1 MKIKASGSITLK
13 NLTEPFTVL
22 LSNEMQQFSTDSNRK
37 VTSAQSYY
45 TDIIVYQGSTK
56 RTDFI
61 IGNVPSANGITV
73 TKSSARITF
82 AVGSGATI
90 SADAGTFTIPITL
103 DGKTVN
109 KIFSWSCGKQGVS
122 GTSAKS
128 VDIIANSQIFK
139 STDGGQTFSPETI
152 KLTPTFQGGISFS
165 KWQYSIDGGVTWK
178 DVVSGNNGLYISS
191 SILTINKTSNLYTDT
206 TTSITF
212 KCISNNTSYYDT
224 LTVIKLYD
232 VTDIEIGGRNLILNG
247 KGDKKAGFFKYF
259 NTVTDEYAEF
269 TLKSKKTY
277 VNINIEPGFLLGCR
291 EYTVGE
297 KVTWSYDI
305 MYTAWN
311 FPTGTNRNE
320 FWMGQ
325 RYTTI
330 QSGQTGTGVY
340 RTVTR
345 HTLPEVGV
353 NGCKL
358 NEWYHVEK
366 TLTIPEPA
374 SSNVGEVASIQFY
387 NSSADT
393 EAGFTARLKNVKL
406 EKGNIATDWTPAPED
421 VDSQIQSLVKTTTE
435 TSSVVNK
442 LNQSITNKVWQ
453 SDITNSVNNYDN
465 STGKAIRDRL
475 TKTETSLS
483 GVTSTVS
490 DMKTTLDKKAD
501 GSTVQSLTN
510 RVSKAEQDVNGFK
523 QTVESTYTKKTDF
536 DNLEIGGRNLAR
548 KGILQRNRATSCVYD
563 DSSKTYTIVSP
574 ANKTSNYYDLTIP
587 ASSNIKIPYGKG
599 AIISFEVYSP
609 KAVDIWMDVNNTV
622 ESGTAWNGNDN
633 DINRKN
639 SSSSIPQNTWT
650 RYWNYCENNSSKNTN
665 KVDIIINNSFG
676 ITSFPEPVIW
686 KIRNF
691 KVELGN
697 KPTDWT
703 PAPEDVDA
711 SIKFVS
717 DYSKTSFEQ
726 LSNKFLWL
734 VDGKSSSTS
743 LTLTD
748 SFVSAITKQF
758 IIKSPDGSATI
769 ITGGKIQTKSIT
781 SDMLSSSAIKSKN
794 YMAGTY
800 VEGAGY
806 SVLGT
811 FLDLDNGMIHTPS
824 FYTDSSGNSFMSG
837 TVHANAGWF
846 GTDEHNWF
854 LGTTTISN
862 IMNDSGALT
871 DGDYSYLK
879 ATDNTAIIAGDWYFM
894 SQNSTMGLHSGLSTL
909 NNGNFVKN
917 PVDGKYYDF
926 GIVEP
931 DMSKDAKDYNKKFL
945 YIRRADSTQT
955 HPQDWEYLFRVDYD
969 GKIWYKGKL
978 IAGEG
983 GMFLSTTGG
992 TITGDLTVNGKLIAT
1007 ASSADKLL
1015 RALTIN
1021 GKSFTGA
1028 SAVDV
1033 GTIGIAYGGTGATSA
1048 SGARANLGVIGTKNA
1063 NGFYGLTRPDGNDSD
1078 WIRTT
1083 SNGIIPY
1090 QSGSYSSLGTS
1101 SWRFSKAYIDTIY
1114 GSLSGTATKAM
1125 QDGSGNVIADTYLR
1139 KDFDTVGQ
1147 NVIFSSSVNIDDL
1160 TTGTLLVNGN
1170 ARFINGL
1177 KGNLVG
1183 DVTGN
1188 LSGTSAYTEKL
1199 KTARKIGNA
1208 SFDGSKDISLNDIG
1222 ASASGHTHNYL
1233 PLSGGVIAGD
1243 IGVNGYIRG
1252 EYNSAY
1258 PTNHGILLGHGNQD
1272 YMNFYEWGGLFQF
1285 YKSRSGTDT
1294 LLGKIT
1300 ENGWEG
1306 NVRGNLSGVAS
1317 QATKLQNA
1325 RNVTIGNSKKSFD
1338 GTADITFSLSDIGA
1352 SASGHTHN
1360 YAGSSSAGGNANA
1373 ALKLATA
1380 RTVSS
1385 NNGDFALSFNYDG
1398 SSNST
1403 AFLSYY
1409 SCTVICGNKNNYPFH
1424 RFAKIDKLAGS
1435 YADKASTFLITQD
1448 YIYGGWGIVTIRLRT
1463 NSSTQASDVEV
1474 KWIARYNLAADFV
1487 QVGIDTTNGATYA
1500 DAFIK
1505 LTGTYGSLVVRNLAS
1520 GGRGSTSRTWSL
1532 INSKEVDN
1540 TTTSDA
1546 LTSTECY
1553 INISTAGTK
1562 LHNKAY
1568 TKTVTASDGATVSY
1582 ANSAGT
1588 VNNVKDSGNS
1598 TATTFSYSKS
1608 SLNYNDYTWL
1618 AGWNGYE
1625 LRAVNKSQ
1633 FATSEHNHNITSLTD
1648 YGIHIYDAKTTRTK
1662 NTFLAAPNGSD
1673 GVANFRKIEI
1683 ADLPSHTHNYVSQI
1697 KLADISYSTSNNIIT
1712 ITRDNLITAIGT
1724 GETSES
1730 SPSAIGLITKA
1741 EREKL
1746 ASITVSDIGTV
1757 GANSVKGT
1765 APIGVSIV
1773 KGVATINHGASG
1785 VTSGIYGADSTN
1797 YFRIPKLTV
1806 NSMGHVT
1813 EATYYDITGANLVS
1827 RIGSN
1832 VVQNATNAVK
1842 ATQDKNGNVISDTY
1856 MRKDVTEINQN
1867 FTFNNS
1873 VNIDDLTSGS
1883 LLVTGVSRF
1892 INGIKGDLTGNVI
1905 GNLTG
1910 NVTGSLKG
1918 NADTS
1923 TVATKANLLANLYSS
1938 RPTSANIQ
1946 VTGSGGL
1953 ATFKATSS
1961 MSEGKPKTDGHILHF
1976 YWDNT
1981 LGWDSQLF
1989 IANNNSP
1996 ELQIRGM
2003 KAGSWADSPWKTIL
2017 DSANYTSYTV
2027 KKDGTGAAGTWNI
2040 NINGNASTSDKWKTA
2055 RTITIGS
2062 SAKTLDGSSNVLW
2075 SLSDIGAASSSHTH
2089 GLLNSDFGII
2099 LEDTAEDSGW
2109 SMLND
2114 SYNGFLLKS
2123 IRTQRNSPDWI
2134 LNGYASGI
2142 VFGGA
2147 DTKGVISTKYNFPS
2161 IKFAGGNGTKPVW
2174 WINLTGT
2181 TETIYNLDNMPG
2193 NSATATKLKTA
2204 RKIGNVLFDGSADI
2218 TLSQIGASAIG
2229 HTHNY
2234 LPLSGGTLTGDLN
2247 FSSGDSITWNSG
2259 SWFQRIKTVDDS
2271 TANTPVFILQQSG
2284 NSGSTWTDLL
2294 TVKDNGQ
2301 IVANTFVGSLSG
2313 NATSATTANSA
2324 TKATQDGAG
2333 NVITSKYV
2341 TIDTAQ
2347 TISGAKTFSKEL
2359 VISNT
2364 TASTSKTTGAL
2375 KVKGGIATEGQMS
2388 ANKVMVGGCTLEMD
2402 EYGALNFVFS

>member
-128 VDIIANSQIFK
+128 VDIIANNQIFK
-139 STDGGQTFSPETI
+139 STDGGQTFSPDTI

-191 SILTINKTSNLYTDT
+191 GILTINKTSNLYTDT

-232 VTDIEIGGRNLILNG
+232 VTDIKIGGRNLALGTSCEYSTPFTDFNG
-247 KGDKKAGFFKYF
+247 KVNICIF
-259 NTVTDEYAEF
+259 NTKVLTKGLSVGDTVIFKIVYRYNDIVPVKDKTVHIGLQGSGNVTNWGAGGFIGGNMLSGITGSNEGVYTNQFVITEDHLKNEY
-269 TLKSKKTY
+269 
-277 VNINIEPGFLLGCR
+277 
-291 EYTVGE
+291 
-297 KVTWSYDI
+297 
-305 MYTAWN
+305 WN
-311 FPTGTNRNE
+311 VSIRHD
-320 FWMGQ
+320 
-325 RYTTI
+325 YI
-330 QSGQTGTGVY
+330 QSGSVQY
-340 RTVTR
+340 
-345 HTLPEVGV
+345 
-353 NGCKL
+353 KL
-358 NEWYHVEK
+358 FKV
-366 TLTIPEPA
+366 
-374 SSNVGEVASIQFY
+374 
-387 NSSADT
+387 
-393 EAGFTARLKNVKL
+393 

-435 TSSVVNK
+435 TSLVVNK

-465 STGKAIRDRL
+465 STGKVIRDRL

-483 GVTSTVS
+483 GISSTVS

-510 RVSKAEQDVNGFK
+510 RVSKTEQDVNGFK
-523 QTVESTYTKKTDF
+523 QTVESTYSTKSET
-536 DNLEIGGRNLAR
+536 E
-548 KGILQRNRATSCVYD
+548 S
-563 DSSKTYTIVSP
+563 
-574 ANKTSNYYDLTIP
+574 
-587 ASSNIKIPYGKG
+587 
-599 AIISFEVYSP
+599 
-609 KAVDIWMDVNNTV
+609 VNNY
-622 ESGTAWNGNDN
+622 A
-633 DINRKN
+633 
-639 SSSSIPQNTWT
+639 
-650 RYWNYCENNSSKNTN
+650 
-665 KVDIIINNSFG
+665 
-676 ITSFPEPVIW
+676 
-686 KIRNF
+686 
-691 KVELGN
+691 
-697 KPTDWT
+697 
-703 PAPEDVDA
+703 
-711 SIKFVS
+711 
-717 DYSKTSFEQ
+717 KTSFEQ
-726 LSNKFLWL
+726 LSDKFSWL
-734 VDGKSSSTS
+734 VDGTSSSTS

-748 SFVSAITKQF
+748 SLISAITNQF
-758 IIKSPDGSATI
+758 VIKSPDGSSTI
-769 ITGGKIQTKSIT
+769 IEGGKIKTGAIT
-781 SDMLSSSAIKSKN
+781 TNMLSSSTIKSKN
-794 YMAGTY
+794 YKEGTY
-800 VEGAGY
+800 VDGAGY

-811 FLDLDNGMIHTPS
+811 FLDLDNGMIHTPG
-824 FYTDSSGNSFMSG
+824 FYTDVVGNAFLAG

-846 GTDEHNWF
+846 GTEDHNWF
-854 LGTTTISN
+854 LGATTITN
-862 IMNDSGALT
+862 IMNDSGALI
-871 DGDYSYLK
+871 DSDYSYLR
-879 ATDNTAIIAGDWYFM
+879 ATDNAAIITGDWYLM
-894 SQNSTMGLHSGLSTL
+894 AQNSDIGLRSGLSTL
-909 NNGNFVKN
+909 NGGNFVKN

-945 YIRRADSTQT
+945 YIRRADSSQT

-992 TITGDLTVNGKLIAT
+992 TITGDLTVNGKLTAT

-1021 GKSFTGA
+1021 GKSFTGS
-1028 SAVDV
+1028 SAVNV
-1033 GTIGIAYGGTGATSA
+1033 GTIGIAYGGTGATSS
-1048 SGARANLGVIGTKNA
+1048 SGARVNLGVIGTKNT
-1063 NGFYGLTRPDGNDSD
+1063 NGFYGLTHPDGNDSD

-1114 GSLSGTATKAM
+1114 GSLNGTATKAM

-1147 NVIFSSSVNIDDL
+1147 NVIFNSSVDIDDL
-1160 TTGTLLVNGN
+1160 TAGTLLVNGN

-1188 LSGTSAYTEKL
+1188 LSGTSAYAEKL
-1199 KTARKIGNA
+1199 KTVRKIGNA
-1208 SFDGSKDISLNDIG
+1208 SFDGSKDISLSDIG
-1222 ASASGHTHNYL
+1222 ASALGHTHNYL
-1233 PLSGGVIAGD
+1233 PLSGGVITGD
-1243 IGVNGYIRG
+1243 LGVDGYIRG

-1633 FATSEHNHNITSLTD
+1633 FATSGHNHNIISLTD
-1648 YGIHIYDAKTTRTK
+1648 YETHVYDAKTTRTK

-1673 GVANFRKIEI
+1673 GVASFRKIEI
-1683 ADLPSHTHNYVSQI
+1683 ADLPSHTHNYASQI
-1697 KLADISYSTSNNIIT
+1697 KLADVSYSVSNNIIT
-1712 ITRDNLITAIGT
+1712 ITKDNLITAIGT
-1724 GETSES
+1724 GATSEA
-1730 SPSAIGLITKA
+1730 SPTAIGLMTKA

-1757 GANSVKGT
+1757 GANSIKGT
-1765 APIGVSIV
+1765 APIGVSV
-1773 KGVATINHGASG
+1773 ANGVATISHGASG
-1785 VTSGIYGADSTN
+1785 VTSGAYGADSTN
-1797 YFRIPKLTV
+1797 YFRIPKLIV

-1813 EATYYDITGANLVS
+1813 GATYYDITGANLVS

-1832 VVQNATNAVK
+1832 AIQNATNAVK

-1883 LLVTGVSRF
+1883 LLVTGSAKFV
-1892 INGIKGDLTGNVI
+1892 NGLKGNLTGDVV
-1905 GNLTG
+1905 GNITG

-1918 NADTS
+1918 NADTA
-1923 TVATKANLLANLYSS
+1923 TVATKANLLANLYSG
-1938 RPTSANIQ
+1938 RPTTANLIA
-1946 VTGSGGL
+1946 TGSGGL
-1953 ATFKATSS
+1953 TTFKATSS
-1961 MSEGKPKTDGHILHF
+1961 MTEGKPKTDGHILHF

-1981 LGWDSQLF
+1981 GGWDSQLF
-1989 IANNNSP
+1989 ISNNSSP
-1996 ELQIRGM
+1996 ELQIRSM
-2003 KAGSWADSPWKTIL
+2003 DAGSWGSWKTVL
-2017 DSANYTSYTV
+2017 DSVNYTSYTV
-2027 KKDGTGAAGTWNI
+2027 KKDGTGASGTWGI

-2089 GLLNSDFGII
+2089 GLLNSDFGVI
-2099 LEDTAEDSGW
+2099 LEDTTEDSGW

-2123 IRTQRNSPDWI
+2123 IRVQRNSPDWI
-2134 LNGYASGI
+2134 LDNYSAGI

-2161 IKFAGGNGTKPVW
+2161 IKFAGGNGMKPVW

-2271 TANTPVFILQQSG
+2271 TNNTPVFILQQSG

>member
-61 IGNVPSANGITV
+61 IGNIPFANGITV
-73 TKSSARITF
+73 TKSSTRITF
-82 AVGSGATI
+82 AVASGTTI
-90 SADAGTFTIPITL
+90 STDAGTFIIPITL
-103 DGKTVN
+103 NGKTVN
-109 KIFSWSCGKQGVS
+109 KIFSWSCGKQGVT

-128 VDIIANSQIFK
+128 VDIIANNQIFK
-139 STDGGQTFSPETI
+139 STDGGQTFSPDTI

-191 SILTINKTSNLYTDT
+191 GILTINKTSNLYTDT

-232 VTDIEIGGRNLILNG
+232 VTDIKIGGRNLALGTSCEYSTPFTDFNG
-247 KGDKKAGFFKYF
+247 KVNICIF
-259 NTVTDEYAEF
+259 NTKVLTKGLSVGDTIICKIVYKYNNIVPVKDKTVSISLQGSGNVTGYGAGSFIGGRMLSGITGSNEGIYTKQLVITEDHLKNEYWN
-269 TLKSKKTY
+269 
-277 VNINIEPGFLLGCR
+277 VNIR
-291 EYTVGE
+291 HDY
-297 KVTWSYDI
+297 
-305 MYTAWN
+305 
-311 FPTGTNRNE
+311 
-320 FWMGQ
+320 
-325 RYTTI
+325 I
-330 QSGQTGTGVY
+330 QSGSAQY
-340 RTVTR
+340 
-345 HTLPEVGV
+345 
-353 NGCKL
+353 KL
-358 NEWYHVEK
+358 FKV
-366 TLTIPEPA
+366 
-374 SSNVGEVASIQFY
+374 
-387 NSSADT
+387 
-393 EAGFTARLKNVKL
+393 

-421 VDSQIQSLVKTTTE
+421 MDSQIQSLVKTTTE
-435 TSSVVNK
+435 TSLVVNK

-465 STGKAIRDRL
+465 STGKVIRDRL

-483 GVTSTVS
+483 GISSTVS

-510 RVSKAEQDVNGFK
+510 RVSKTEQDVNGFK
-523 QTVESTYTKKTDF
+523 QTVESTYSTKSET
-536 DNLEIGGRNLAR
+536 E
-548 KGILQRNRATSCVYD
+548 S
-563 DSSKTYTIVSP
+563 
-574 ANKTSNYYDLTIP
+574 
-587 ASSNIKIPYGKG
+587 
-599 AIISFEVYSP
+599 
-609 KAVDIWMDVNNTV
+609 VNNY
-622 ESGTAWNGNDN
+622 A
-633 DINRKN
+633 
-639 SSSSIPQNTWT
+639 
-650 RYWNYCENNSSKNTN
+650 
-665 KVDIIINNSFG
+665 
-676 ITSFPEPVIW
+676 
-686 KIRNF
+686 
-691 KVELGN
+691 
-697 KPTDWT
+697 
-703 PAPEDVDA
+703 
-711 SIKFVS
+711 
-717 DYSKTSFEQ
+717 KTSFEQ
-726 LSNKFLWL
+726 LSDKFSWL
-734 VDGKSSSTS
+734 VDGTSSSTS

-748 SFVSAITKQF
+748 SLISAITKQF
-758 IIKSPDGSATI
+758 IIKSPNGSSTI
-769 ITGGKIQTKSIT
+769 ITGGKIQTNSIT

-794 YMAGTY
+794 YMTGTY

-992 TITGDLTVNGKLIAT
+992 TITGDLTVNGKLTAT

-1021 GKSFTGA
+1021 GKSFTGS
-1028 SAVDV
+1028 SAVNV

-1101 SWRFSKAYIDTIY
+1101 FWRFSKAYIDTIY

-1147 NVIFSSSVNIDDL
+1147 NVIFSSSVDIDDL
-1160 TTGTLLVNGN
+1160 TAGTLLVNGN

-1188 LSGTSAYTEKL
+1188 LSGTSAYAEKL
-1199 KTARKIGNA
+1199 KTVRRIGNA
-1208 SFDGSKDISLNDIG
+1208 SFDGSKDISLSDIG
-1222 ASASGHTHNYL
+1222 ASALGHTHNYL
-1233 PLSGGVIAGD
+1233 PLSGGVITGD

-1285 YKSRSGTDT
+1285 YKSQSGSDT

-1306 NVRGNLSGVAS
+1306 NVKGNLSGVAS
-1317 QATKLQNA
+1317 QANKLQNA
-1325 RNVTIGNSKKSFD
+1325 RNITIGNSKKSFD

-1360 YAGSSSAGGNANA
+1360 YAGSSSSGGAANSA
-1373 ALKLATA
+1373 IKLATA
-1380 RTVSS
+1380 RTVST
-1385 NNGDFALSFNYDG
+1385 NNGDFNLNFNYDG
-1398 SSNST
+1398 SANST
-1403 AFLSYY
+1403 AYLSYY
-1409 SCTVICGNKNNYPFH
+1409 SCIVSCGNKNNYPFH
-1424 RFAKIDKLAGS
+1424 RFAKIDTF
-1435 YADKASTFLITQD
+1435 ASPYSDRTGTFLITQD
-1448 YIYGGWGIVTIRLRT
+1448 YQGGGWGIVTIRLRT
-1463 NSSTQASDVEV
+1463 NSSTIASDVEV
-1474 KWIARYNLAADFV
+1474 KWLVRYNLPVDFV
-1487 QVGIDTTNGATYA
+1487 QVAIDATAGATYA
-1500 DAFIK
+1500 DAFVKI
-1505 LTGTYGSLVVRNLAS
+1505 GNAYGSLIVRNLAS
-1520 GGRGSTSRTWSL
+1520 GSRGTIFRTWSL
-1532 INSKEVDN
+1532 LNSIEVDN
-1540 TTTSDA
+1540 TTETDA
-1546 LTSTECY
+1546 LTSKECY
-1553 INISTAGTK
+1553 VNISTAGTK

-1568 TKTVTASDGATVSY
+1568 TKIVIPSDGATVSY

-1608 SLNYNDYTWL
+1608 GLNYNDYTWL

-1633 FATSEHNHNITSLTD
+1633 FATSGHNHNITSLTD
-1648 YGIHIYDAKTTRTK
+1648 YGTHIYDAKTTRTK

-1673 GVANFRKIEI
+1673 GVASFRKIEI
-1683 ADLPSHTHNYVSQI
+1683 ADLPSHTHNYASQI
-1697 KLADISYSTSNNIIT
+1697 KLADISYSVSNNIIT
-1712 ITRDNLITAIGT
+1712 ITKDNLITAIGT
-1724 GETSES
+1724 GATSES
-1730 SPSAIGLITKA
+1730 SPTAIGLMTEA

-1757 GANSVKGT
+1757 GANSIKGT
-1765 APIGVSIV
+1765 APIGVSIA
-1773 KGVATINHGASG
+1773 KGVATISHGVSG
-1785 VTSGIYGADSTN
+1785 VTSGTYGADSTN

-1813 EATYYDITGANLVS
+1813 GATYYDITGANLVS

-1832 VVQNATNAVK
+1832 TVQNATNAVK

-1873 VNIDDLTSGS
+1873 VNIDDLASGS

-1976 YWDNT
+1976 YWDGTN
-1981 LGWDSQLF
+1981 GWDSQLF
-1989 IANNNSP
+1989 IARNGSP

-2003 KAGSWADSPWKTIL
+2003 NSGSWGTWKTIL

-2027 KKDGTGAAGTWNI
+2027 KKDGTGASGTWGI
-2040 NINGNASTSDKWKTA
+2040 NIDGNASTSDKWKTA

-2089 GLLNSDFGII
+2089 GLLNSDFGVI
-2099 LEDTAEDSGW
+2099 LEDTTEDSGW

-2134 LNGYASGI
+2134 LDNYASGI

-2181 TETIYNLDNMPG
+2181 TGTIYNLDNMPG
-2193 NSATATKLKTA
+2193 NSATATKLKAA

-2313 NATSATTANSA
+2313 NATSATTATSA

-2375 KVKGGIATEGQMS
+2375 KAKGGIATEGQMS
-2388 ANKVMVGGCTLEMD
+2388 ANKVMVGDGCTLEMD

>member
-128 VDIIANSQIFK
+128 VDIIANNQIFK
-139 STDGGQTFSPETI
+139 STDGGQTFSPDTI

-232 VTDIEIGGRNLILNG
+232 VTDIEVGGRNLLLMSSLQPAIYYVDGSGTTTSETFKGCMVRKFTNMWSGVKISFDKLVTNRGVVRPGDVLTYSIYAKTDDSATINVLMFNRSVDNTAGQGTIRGDQDRITLNTEWKLCAVTFTVTEEMLSSDKGITFFGYEIATKLTSG
-247 KGDKKAGFFKYF
+247 KGVYF
-259 NTVTDEYAEF
+259 
-269 TLKSKKTY
+269 SC
-277 VNINIEPGFLLGCR
+277 P
-291 EYTVGE
+291 
-297 KVTWSYDI
+297 
-305 MYTAWN
+305 
-311 FPTGTNRNE
+311 
-320 FWMGQ
+320 
-325 RYTTI
+325 
-330 QSGQTGTGVY
+330 
-340 RTVTR
+340 
-345 HTLPEVGV
+345 
-353 NGCKL
+353 
-358 NEWYHVEK
+358 
-366 TLTIPEPA
+366 
-374 SSNVGEVASIQFY
+374 
-387 NSSADT
+387 
-393 EAGFTARLKNVKL
+393 KL

-483 GVTSTVS
+483 GITSTVS

-523 QTVESTYTKKTDF
+523 QTVESTYTKKADF
-536 DNLEIGGRNLAR
+536 DSLEIGGRNLAR
-548 KGILQRNRATSCVYD
+548 KGILQRNQATSCVYD

-574 ANKTSNYYDLTIP
+574 ANKKSNYYDLIIP
-587 ASSNIKIPYGKG
+587 VSANIKIPYGKG

-622 ESGTAWNGNDN
+622 ESGVAWNGNDN
-633 DINRKN
+633 DVNRKN

-650 RYWNYCENNSSKNTN
+650 RYWNYCENNSSRNTD
-665 KVDIIINNSFG
+665 KVDLIINNCFG
-676 ITSFPEPVIW
+676 ITSLSEPITW

-691 KVELGN
+691 KIELGS

-703 PAPEDVDA
+703 PAPEDVDE
-711 SIKFVS
+711 SIKSVS

-748 SFVSAITKQF
+748 SLVSAIAKQF
-758 IIKSPDGSATI
+758 IIKSPDGSSTI

-894 SQNSTMGLHSGLSTL
+894 SQNPTMGLRSGLSTL

-969 GKIWYKGKL
+969 GKIWYKGNL

-992 TITGDLTVNGKLIAT
+992 TITGDLTVNGKLTAT

-1147 NVIFSSSVNIDDL
+1147 NVIFNSSVDIDDL
-1160 TTGTLLVNGN
+1160 TAGTLLVNGN

-1188 LSGTSAYTEKL
+1188 LSGTSAYAEKL
-1199 KTARKIGNA
+1199 KTVRRIGNA
-1208 SFDGSKDISLNDIG
+1208 SFDGSKDISLSDIG
-1222 ASASGHTHNYL
+1222 ASALGHTHNYL
-1233 PLSGGVIAGD
+1233 PLSGGVITGD

-1325 RNVTIGNSKKSFD
+1325 RNITVGNTKRSFD
-1338 GTADITFSLSDIGA
+1338 GTADIAFSLSDIGA

-1360 YAGSSSAGGNANA
+1360 YAGSSSAGGNAYA

-1380 RTVSS
+1380 RTVSA
-1385 NNGDFALSFNYDG
+1385 NTDFIMNFSFDG
-1398 SSNST
+1398 SKDVT
-1403 AFLSYY
+1403 AQLSYY
-1409 SCTVICGNKNNYPFH
+1409 NCSAYNGNKNNYPYH
-1424 RFAKIDKLAGS
+1424 RFARIDKLTGS
-1435 YADKASTFLITQD
+1435 FSDKASTFLITQD
-1448 YIYGGWGIVTIRLRT
+1448 YQGGGWGIVTIRLRT

-1474 KWIARYNLAADFV
+1474 KWIARYNLAVDFV
-1487 QVGIDTTNGATYA
+1487 QVGIDTTAGATYA

-1505 LTGTYGSLVVRNLAS
+1505 LAGTYNCSVVRNLAS
-1520 GGRGSTSRTWSL
+1520 GGRGSISRTWYL
-1532 INSKEVDN
+1532 INSQEVDN

-1546 LTSTECY
+1546 LTSKECY
-1553 INISTAGTK
+1553 VDIATAGTK

-1568 TKTVTASDGATVSY
+1568 TKTVTPSDSATVSY

-1588 VNNVKDSGNS
+1588 VNNVKDSGNN

-1608 SLNYNDYTWL
+1608 GLNYNDYTWL

-1648 YGIHIYDAKTTRTK
+1648 YGTHIYDAKTTRTK

-1757 GANSVKGT
+1757 GANSIKGT
-1765 APIGVSIV
+1765 APIGVSIA
-1773 KGVATINHGASG
+1773 KGVATINHGTSG
-1785 VTSGIYGADSTN
+1785 VTSGTYGADSTN

-1813 EATYYDITGANLVS
+1813 GATYYDITGANLVS

-1832 VVQNATNAVK
+1832 TVQNATNAVK

-1883 LLVTGVSRF
+1883 LLVTGSAKFV
-1892 INGIKGDLTGNVI
+1892 NGLKGNLTGDVV
-1905 GNLTG
+1905 GNITG

-1918 NADTS
+1918 NADTA
-1923 TVATKANLLANLYSS
+1923 TVATKANLLANLYSG
-1938 RPTSANIQ
+1938 RPTTANLIA
-1946 VTGSGGL
+1946 TGSGGL
-1953 ATFKATSS
+1953 TTFKATSS
-1961 MSEGKPKTDGHILHF
+1961 MTEGKPKTDGHILHF

-1981 LGWDSQLF
+1981 GGWDSQLF
-1989 IANNNSP
+1989 ISNNSSP
-1996 ELQIRGM
+1996 ELQIRSM
-2003 KAGSWADSPWKTIL
+2003 DAGSWGSWKTVL
-2017 DSANYTSYTV
+2017 DSVNYTSYTV
-2027 KKDGTGAAGTWNI
+2027 KKDGTGASGTWGI

-2089 GLLNSDFGII
+2089 GLLNSDFGVI

>member
-109 KIFSWSCGKQGVS
+109 KIFSWSCGKQGVT
-122 GTSAKS
+122 GTSAKT

-191 SILTINKTSNLYTDT
+191 GVLTINKTSNLYTDT

-232 VTDIEIGGRNLILNG
+232 VTDIEVGGRNLLLMSSLQPAIYYVDGSGTTTSETFKGCMVRKFTNMWSGVKISFDKLVTNRGVVRPGDVLTYSIYAKTDDNATINVLMFNRSVDNTVGQGTIRGDQNLIALNTEWKLCAVTFTVTEEMLSSDKGITFFGYEIATKLTSG
-247 KGDKKAGFFKYF
+247 KGVYF
-259 NTVTDEYAEF
+259 
-269 TLKSKKTY
+269 SC
-277 VNINIEPGFLLGCR
+277 P
-291 EYTVGE
+291 
-297 KVTWSYDI
+297 
-305 MYTAWN
+305 
-311 FPTGTNRNE
+311 
-320 FWMGQ
+320 
-325 RYTTI
+325 
-330 QSGQTGTGVY
+330 
-340 RTVTR
+340 
-345 HTLPEVGV
+345 
-353 NGCKL
+353 
-358 NEWYHVEK
+358 
-366 TLTIPEPA
+366 
-374 SSNVGEVASIQFY
+374 
-387 NSSADT
+387 
-393 EAGFTARLKNVKL
+393 KL

-483 GVTSTVS
+483 GVTSIVS

-510 RVSKAEQDVNGFK
+510 RVSKTEQDVSGFK
-523 QTVESTYTKKTDF
+523 QTVESTYTKKADF
-536 DNLEIGGRNLAR
+536 DSLEIGGRNLAR
-548 KGILQRNRATSCVYD
+548 KGILQRNQATSCVYD

-574 ANKTSNYYDLTIP
+574 ANKKSNYYDLIIP
-587 ASSNIKIPYGKG
+587 VSANIKIPYGKG

-676 ITSFPEPVIW
+676 ITSFSEPVTW

-711 SIKFVS
+711 SIKSVS

-748 SFVSAITKQF
+748 SLVSAITKQF
-758 IIKSPDGSATI
+758 IIKSPDGSSTI
-769 ITGGKIQTKSIT
+769 ITGGKIQTNSIT

-811 FLDLDNGMIHTPS
+811 LLDLDNGMIHTPS

-894 SQNSTMGLHSGLSTL
+894 AQNSTMGLHSGLSTL

-955 HPQDWEYLFRVDYD
+955 HPKDWEYLFRVDYD
-969 GKIWYKGKL
+969 GKIWYKGNL

-1090 QSGSYSSLGTS
+1090 QSGSYSSLGTP

-1147 NVIFSSSVNIDDL
+1147 NVIFSSSVDIDDL
-1160 TTGTLLVNGN
+1160 TAGTLLVNGN

-1233 PLSGGVIAGD
+1233 PLSGGVITGD
-1243 IGVNGYIRG
+1243 IRINGYITG
-1252 EYNSAY
+1252 EPNSAY
-1258 PTNHGILLGHGNQD
+1258 PTNHGILLGHNAQD

-1325 RNVTIGNSKKSFD
+1325 RNITIGNSKKSFD

-1380 RTVSS
+1380 RTVST
-1385 NNGDFALSFNYDG
+1385 NNGDFALGFNYDG

-1403 AFLSYY
+1403 AYLSYY

-1520 GGRGSTSRTWSL
+1520 GGRGSTGRTWSL
-1532 INSKEVDN
+1532 INSKEIDN

-1608 SLNYNDYTWL
+1608 NLNYNDYTWL

-1633 FATSEHNHNITSLTD
+1633 FATSGHNHNITSLTD
-1648 YGIHIYDAKTTRTK
+1648 YGTHIYDAKTIRTK

-1673 GVANFRKIEI
+1673 GVASFRKIEI
-1683 ADLPSHTHNYVSQI
+1683 ADLPSHTHNYASQI
-1697 KLADISYSTSNNIIT
+1697 KLADVSYSVSNNIIT
-1712 ITRDNLITAIGT
+1712 ITKDNLITAIGT

-1757 GANSVKGT
+1757 GANSIKGT
-1765 APIGVSIV
+1765 APIGVSIA
-1773 KGVATINHGASG
+1773 KGVATINHGTSG
-1785 VTSGIYGADSTN
+1785 VTSGTYGADSTN

-1813 EATYYDITGANLVS
+1813 GATYYDITGANLVS
-1827 RIGSN
+1827 RIGN
-1832 VVQNATNAVK
+1832 NAVQNATNAVK

-1883 LLVTGVSRF
+1883 LLVTGSAKFV
-1892 INGIKGDLTGNVI
+1892 NGLKGNLTGDVV
-1905 GNLTG
+1905 GNITG

-1918 NADTS
+1918 NADTA
-1923 TVATKANLLANLYSS
+1923 TVATKANLLANLYSG
-1938 RPTSANIQ
+1938 RPTTANLIA
-1946 VTGSGGL
+1946 TGSGGL
-1953 ATFKATSS
+1953 TTFKATSS
-1961 MSEGKPKTDGHILHF
+1961 MTEGKPKTDGHILHF

-1981 LGWDSQLF
+1981 GGWDSQLF
-1989 IANNNSP
+1989 ISNNSSP
-1996 ELQIRGM
+1996 ELQIRSM
-2003 KAGSWADSPWKTIL
+2003 DAGSWGSWKTVL
-2017 DSANYTSYTV
+2017 DSVNYTSYTV
-2027 KKDGTGAAGTWNI
+2027 KKDGTGASGTWGI

-2089 GLLNSDFGII
+2089 GLLNSDFGVI
-2099 LEDTAEDSGW
+2099 LEDTTEDSGW

-2123 IRTQRNSPDWI
+2123 IRVQRNSPDWI
-2134 LNGYASGI
+2134 LDNYSAGI

-2161 IKFAGGNGTKPVW
+2161 IKFAGGNGMKPVW

-2259 SWFQRIKTVDDS
+2259 SWFQRIKTVDDP

-2301 IVANTFVGSLSG
+2301 IIANTFVGSLSG
-2313 NATSATTANSA
+2313 NATSATTATSA

-2364 TASTSKTTGAL
+2364 TVSTSKTTGAL

-2388 ANKVMVGGCTLEMD
+2388 ANKVMVGDGCTLEMD
-2402 EYGALNFVFS
+2402 EYGALNFIFS

>member
-61 IGNVPSANGITV
+61 IGNIPSANGITV
-73 TKSSARITF
+73 TKSSTRITF
-82 AVGSGATI
+82 AVASGTTI
-90 SADAGTFTIPITL
+90 STDAGTFIIPITL
-103 DGKTVN
+103 NGKTVN
-109 KIFSWSCGKQGVS
+109 KIFSWSCGKQGVT

-128 VDIIANSQIFK
+128 VDIIANNQIFK
-139 STDGGQTFSPETI
+139 STDGGQTFSPDTI

-191 SILTINKTSNLYTDT
+191 GILTINKTSNLYTDT

-232 VTDIEIGGRNLILNG
+232 VTDIKIGGRNLALGTSCEYSTPFTDFNG
-247 KGDKKAGFFKYF
+247 KVNICIF
-259 NTVTDEYAEF
+259 NTKVLTKGLSVGDTIICKIVYKYNNIVPVKDKTVSISLQGSGNVTGYGAGSFIGGRMLSGITGSNEGVYTKQLVITEDHLKNEYWN
-269 TLKSKKTY
+269 
-277 VNINIEPGFLLGCR
+277 VNIR
-291 EYTVGE
+291 HDY
-297 KVTWSYDI
+297 
-305 MYTAWN
+305 
-311 FPTGTNRNE
+311 
-320 FWMGQ
+320 
-325 RYTTI
+325 I
-330 QSGQTGTGVY
+330 QSGSAQY
-340 RTVTR
+340 
-345 HTLPEVGV
+345 
-353 NGCKL
+353 KL
-358 NEWYHVEK
+358 FKV
-366 TLTIPEPA
+366 
-374 SSNVGEVASIQFY
+374 
-387 NSSADT
+387 
-393 EAGFTARLKNVKL
+393 

-421 VDSQIQSLVKTTTE
+421 MDSQIQSLVKTTTE
-435 TSSVVNK
+435 TSLVVNK

-465 STGKAIRDRL
+465 STGKVIRDRL

-483 GVTSTVS
+483 GISSTVS

-510 RVSKAEQDVNGFK
+510 RVSKTEQDVNGFK
-523 QTVESTYTKKTDF
+523 QTVESTYSTKSET
-536 DNLEIGGRNLAR
+536 E
-548 KGILQRNRATSCVYD
+548 S
-563 DSSKTYTIVSP
+563 
-574 ANKTSNYYDLTIP
+574 
-587 ASSNIKIPYGKG
+587 
-599 AIISFEVYSP
+599 
-609 KAVDIWMDVNNTV
+609 VNNY
-622 ESGTAWNGNDN
+622 A
-633 DINRKN
+633 
-639 SSSSIPQNTWT
+639 
-650 RYWNYCENNSSKNTN
+650 
-665 KVDIIINNSFG
+665 
-676 ITSFPEPVIW
+676 
-686 KIRNF
+686 
-691 KVELGN
+691 
-697 KPTDWT
+697 
-703 PAPEDVDA
+703 
-711 SIKFVS
+711 
-717 DYSKTSFEQ
+717 KTSFEQ
-726 LSNKFLWL
+726 LSDKFSWL
-734 VDGKSSSTS
+734 VDGTSSSTS

-748 SFVSAITKQF
+748 SLISAITKQF
-758 IIKSPDGSATI
+758 IIKSPNGSSTI
-769 ITGGKIQTKSIT
+769 ITGGKIQTNSIT

-794 YMAGTY
+794 YMTGTY

-992 TITGDLTVNGKLIAT
+992 TITGDLTVNGKLTAT

-1021 GKSFTGA
+1021 GKSFTGS
-1028 SAVDV
+1028 SAVNV
-1033 GTIGIAYGGTGATSA
+1033 GTIGIAYGGTGATSS
-1048 SGARANLGVIGTKNA
+1048 SGARVNLGVIGTKNT
-1063 NGFYGLTRPDGNDSD
+1063 NGFYGLTHPDGNDSD

-1114 GSLSGTATKAM
+1114 GSLNGTATKAM

-1147 NVIFSSSVNIDDL
+1147 NVIFNSSVDIDDL
-1160 TTGTLLVNGN
+1160 TAGTLLVNGN

-1208 SFDGSKDISLNDIG
+1208 SFDGSKDISLSDIG
-1222 ASASGHTHNYL
+1222 ASALGHTHNYL
-1233 PLSGGVIAGD
+1233 PLSGGVITGD
-1243 IGVNGYIRG
+1243 LGVDGYIRG
-1252 EYNSAY
+1252 EYNSSY
-1258 PTNHGILLGHGNQD
+1258 PTNHGILLGHVNQD
-1272 YMNFYEWGGLFQF
+1272 YMNFYELGGLFQF
-1285 YKSRSGTDT
+1285 YKSRSGIDT

-1306 NVRGNLSGVAS
+1306 NVKGNLSGVAS

-1325 RNVTIGNSKKSFD
+1325 RNITIGNSKKSFD
-1338 GTADITFSLSDIGA
+1338 GTTDITFSLSDIGA

-1360 YAGSSSAGGNANA
+1360 YAGSTSAGGNANA

-1380 RTVSS
+1380 RTVSA
-1385 NNGDFALSFNYDG
+1385 NADFAMSFSFDG
-1398 SSNST
+1398 SKDVT
-1403 AFLSYY
+1403 AQLSYY
-1409 SCTVICGNKNNYPFH
+1409 NCIAYNNNKNNYPYH
-1424 RFAKIDKLAGS
+1424 RFARIDKLAGS
-1435 YADKASTFLITQD
+1435 YSDKASTFLITQD
-1448 YIYGGWGIVTIRLRT
+1448 YQGGGWGIVTIRLRT

-1474 KWIARYNLAADFV
+1474 KWIARYNLAVDFV
-1487 QVGIDTTNGATYA
+1487 QVGIDTTAGATYA

-1505 LTGTYGSLVVRNLAS
+1505 LAGTYNNSVVRNLAS
-1520 GGRGSTSRTWSL
+1520 GGRGSTSRTWYL
-1532 INSKEVDN
+1532 INSREVDN

-1546 LTSTECY
+1546 LTSSECY
-1553 INISTAGTK
+1553 VDIATAGAK

-1588 VNNVKDSGNS
+1588 VNNVKDSGNN

-1608 SLNYNDYTWL
+1608 GLNYNDYTWL

-1633 FATSEHNHNITSLTD
+1633 FATSEHNHNITSLID
-1648 YGIHIYDAKTTRTK
+1648 YGTHIYDAKKTRAK

-1673 GVANFRKIEI
+1673 GVADFRKIEI

-1946 VTGSGGL
+1946 ATGSGGL
-1953 ATFKATSS
+1953 TTFKSTSS
-1961 MSEGKPKTDGHILHF
+1961 MSEGKPKEDGHILHF

-1981 LGWDSQLF
+1981 GGWDSQLF
-1989 IANNNSP
+1989 IACNGSP

-2003 KAGSWADSPWKTIL
+2003 NSGSWGTWKTIL

-2040 NINGNASTSDKWKTA
+2040 NINGNASTSDKWKIA

-2301 IVANTFVGSLSG
+2301 IVANTFIGSLSG

-2347 TISGAKTFSKEL
+2347 TISGAKTFSKEI

-2364 TASTSKTTGAL
+2364 TASTNKTTGAL
-2375 KVKGGIATEGQMS
+2375 KAKGGISTEGQMS
-2388 ANKVMVGGCTLEMD
+2388 ANKVMIGDECTLEMD
-2402 EYGALNFVFS
+2402 EYGALNFVFL

>member
-90 SADAGTFTIPITL
+90 SADTGTFTIPITL

-109 KIFSWSCGKQGVS
+109 KIFSWSCGKQGVT

-232 VTDIEIGGRNLILNG
+232 VTDIEVGGRNLLLMSSLQPAIYYVDGSGTTTSETFKGCMVRKFTNMWSGVKISFDKLVTNRGVVRPGDVLTYSIYAKTDDSATINVLMFNRSVDNTAGQGTIRGDQDRITLNTEWKLCAVTFTVTEEMLSSDKGITFFGYEIATKLTSG
-247 KGDKKAGFFKYF
+247 KGVYF
-259 NTVTDEYAEF
+259 
-269 TLKSKKTY
+269 SC
-277 VNINIEPGFLLGCR
+277 P
-291 EYTVGE
+291 
-297 KVTWSYDI
+297 
-305 MYTAWN
+305 
-311 FPTGTNRNE
+311 
-320 FWMGQ
+320 
-325 RYTTI
+325 
-330 QSGQTGTGVY
+330 
-340 RTVTR
+340 
-345 HTLPEVGV
+345 
-353 NGCKL
+353 
-358 NEWYHVEK
+358 
-366 TLTIPEPA
+366 
-374 SSNVGEVASIQFY
+374 
-387 NSSADT
+387 
-393 EAGFTARLKNVKL
+393 KL

-510 RVSKAEQDVNGFK
+510 RVSKTEQDVSGFK
-523 QTVESTYTKKTDF
+523 QTVESTYTKKADF
-536 DNLEIGGRNLAR
+536 DSLEIGGRNLAR
-548 KGILQRNRATSCVYD
+548 KGILQRNQATSCVYD

-574 ANKTSNYYDLTIP
+574 ANKKSNYYDLIIP
-587 ASSNIKIPYGKG
+587 VSANIKIPYGKG

-711 SIKFVS
+711 SIKSVS

-894 SQNSTMGLHSGLSTL
+894 AQNSTMGLHSGLSTL

-1033 GTIGIAYGGTGATSA
+1033 GTIGIAYGGTGATSS
-1048 SGARANLGVIGTKNA
+1048 SGARVNLGVIGTKNT

-1147 NVIFSSSVNIDDL
+1147 NVIFNGSVDIDDL
-1160 TTGTLLVNGN
+1160 TAGTLLVNGN

-1177 KGNLVG
+1177 KGNLTG

-1199 KTARKIGNA
+1199 KVARKIGNA

-1233 PLSGGVIAGD
+1233 PLSGGIITGD
-1243 IGVNGYIRG
+1243 LGVNGYIRG

-1285 YKSRSGTDT
+1285 YKSQSGTDT

-1325 RNVTIGNSKKSFD
+1325 RNITIGNSKKSFD

-1360 YAGSSSAGGNANA
+1360 YAGSSSAGGAANSA
-1373 ALKLATA
+1373 TKLATA
-1380 RTVSS
+1380 RTVYT
-1385 NNGDFALSFNYDG
+1385 NNGDFNLNFNYDG
-1398 SSNST
+1398 AVNSV
-1403 AFLSYY
+1403 ANLSYY
-1409 SCTVICGNKNNYPFH
+1409 SCTVNCRNKNNYPFH
-1424 RFAKIDKLAGS
+1424 RFAKIDKFAGS

-1448 YIYGGWGIVTIRLRT
+1448 YQGGGWGIVTIRLRT

-1474 KWIARYNLAADFV
+1474 KWIARYNLATDFV
-1487 QVGIDTTNGATYA
+1487 QVGIDTTAGATYA

-1520 GGRGSTSRTWSL
+1520 GGRGGTARTWSL

-1553 INISTAGTK
+1553 VNISTAGTK

-1568 TKTVTASDGATVSY
+1568 TKTVTGSDGATVSY

-1598 TATTFSYSKS
+1598 ATTTFSYSKS
-1608 SLNYNDYTWL
+1608 GLNYSEYTWL

-1633 FATSEHNHNITSLTD
+1633 FATSGHNHNITSLTD
-1648 YGIHIYDAKTTRTK
+1648 YGTHIYDAKTTRTK

-1673 GVANFRKIEI
+1673 GVASFRKIEI
-1683 ADLPSHTHNYVSQI
+1683 ADLPSHTHNYASQI
-1697 KLADISYSTSNNIIT
+1697 KLADVSYSVSNNIIT
-1712 ITRDNLITAIGT
+1712 ITKDNLITAIGT

-1730 SPSAIGLITKA
+1730 SPTAIGLMTKA

-1757 GANSVKGT
+1757 GANSIKGT
-1765 APIGVSIV
+1765 APIGVSIA
-1773 KGVATINHGASG
+1773 KGVATISHGVSG
-1785 VTSGIYGADSTN
+1785 VTSGAYGADSTN

-1813 EATYYDITGANLVS
+1813 GATYYDITGANLVS

-1832 VVQNATNAVK
+1832 AVQNATNAVK

-1883 LLVTGVSRF
+1883 LLVTGSAKFV
-1892 INGIKGDLTGNVI
+1892 NGLKGNLTGNVV
-1905 GNLTG
+1905 GNITG

-1923 TVATKANLLANLYSS
+1923 TVATKANLLANLYSG
-1938 RPTSANIQ
+1938 RPTTANLIA
-1946 VTGSGGL
+1946 TGSGGL
-1953 ATFKATSS
+1953 TTFKATSS
-1961 MSEGKPKTDGHILHF
+1961 MTEGKPKTDGHILHF

-1981 LGWDSQLF
+1981 GGWDSQLF
-1989 IANNNSP
+1989 ISNNSSP
-1996 ELQIRGM
+1996 ELQIRSM
-2003 KAGSWADSPWKTIL
+2003 DAGSWGSWKTVL
-2017 DSANYTSYTV
+2017 DSVNYTSYTV
-2027 KKDGTGAAGTWNI
+2027 KKDGTGASGTWGI

-2089 GLLNSDFGII
+2089 GLLNSDFGVI
-2099 LEDTAEDSGW
+2099 LEDTTEDSGW

-2123 IRTQRNSPDWI
+2123 IRVQRNSPDWI
-2134 LNGYASGI
+2134 LDNYSAGI

-2161 IKFAGGNGTKPVW
+2161 IKFAGGNGMKPVW

-2271 TANTPVFILQQSG
+2271 TDNTPVFILQQSG

>member
-128 VDIIANSQIFK
+128 VDIIANNQIFK
-139 STDGGQTFSPETI
+139 STDGGQTFSPDTI

-191 SILTINKTSNLYTDT
+191 GILTINKTSNLYTDT

-232 VTDIEIGGRNLILNG
+232 VTDIKIGGRNLALGTSCEYSTPFTDFNG
-247 KGDKKAGFFKYF
+247 KVNICIF
-259 NTVTDEYAEF
+259 NTKVLTKGLSVGDTVIFKIVYRYNDIVPVKDKTVHIGLQGSGNVTNWGAGGFIGGNMLSGITGSNEGVYTNQFVITEDHLKNEY
-269 TLKSKKTY
+269 
-277 VNINIEPGFLLGCR
+277 
-291 EYTVGE
+291 
-297 KVTWSYDI
+297 
-305 MYTAWN
+305 WN
-311 FPTGTNRNE
+311 VSIRHD
-320 FWMGQ
+320 
-325 RYTTI
+325 YI
-330 QSGQTGTGVY
+330 QSGSVQY
-340 RTVTR
+340 
-345 HTLPEVGV
+345 
-353 NGCKL
+353 KL
-358 NEWYHVEK
+358 FKV
-366 TLTIPEPA
+366 
-374 SSNVGEVASIQFY
+374 
-387 NSSADT
+387 
-393 EAGFTARLKNVKL
+393 

-435 TSSVVNK
+435 TSLVVNK

-465 STGKAIRDRL
+465 STGKVIRDRL

-483 GVTSTVS
+483 GISSTVS

-510 RVSKAEQDVNGFK
+510 RVSKTEQDVNGFK
-523 QTVESTYTKKTDF
+523 QTVESTYSTKSET
-536 DNLEIGGRNLAR
+536 E
-548 KGILQRNRATSCVYD
+548 S
-563 DSSKTYTIVSP
+563 
-574 ANKTSNYYDLTIP
+574 
-587 ASSNIKIPYGKG
+587 
-599 AIISFEVYSP
+599 
-609 KAVDIWMDVNNTV
+609 VNNY
-622 ESGTAWNGNDN
+622 A
-633 DINRKN
+633 
-639 SSSSIPQNTWT
+639 
-650 RYWNYCENNSSKNTN
+650 
-665 KVDIIINNSFG
+665 
-676 ITSFPEPVIW
+676 
-686 KIRNF
+686 
-691 KVELGN
+691 
-697 KPTDWT
+697 
-703 PAPEDVDA
+703 
-711 SIKFVS
+711 
-717 DYSKTSFEQ
+717 KTSFEQ
-726 LSNKFLWL
+726 LSDKFSWL
-734 VDGKSSSTS
+734 VDGTSSSTS

-748 SFVSAITKQF
+748 SLISAITNQF
-758 IIKSPDGSATI
+758 VIKSPDGSSTI
-769 ITGGKIQTKSIT
+769 IEGGKIKTGAIT
-781 SDMLSSSAIKSKN
+781 TNMLSSSTIKSKN
-794 YMAGTY
+794 YKEGTY
-800 VEGAGY
+800 VDGAGY

-811 FLDLDNGMIHTPS
+811 FLDLDNGMIHTPG
-824 FYTDSSGNSFMSG
+824 FYTDVVGNAFLAG

-846 GTDEHNWF
+846 GTEDHNWF
-854 LGTTTISN
+854 LGATTITN
-862 IMNDSGALT
+862 IMNDSGALI
-871 DGDYSYLK
+871 DSDYSYLR
-879 ATDNTAIIAGDWYFM
+879 ATDNAAIITGDWYLM
-894 SQNSTMGLHSGLSTL
+894 AQNSDIGLRSGLSTL
-909 NNGNFVKN
+909 NGGNFVKN

-945 YIRRADSTQT
+945 YIRRADSSQT

-992 TITGDLTVNGKLIAT
+992 TITGDLTVNGKLTAT

-1021 GKSFTGA
+1021 GKSFTGS
-1028 SAVDV
+1028 SAVNV
-1033 GTIGIAYGGTGATSA
+1033 GTIGIAYGGTGATSS
-1048 SGARANLGVIGTKNA
+1048 SGARVNLGVIGTKNT
-1063 NGFYGLTRPDGNDSD
+1063 NGFYGLTHPDGNDSD

-1114 GSLSGTATKAM
+1114 GSLNGTATKAM

-1147 NVIFSSSVNIDDL
+1147 NVIFNSSVDIDDL
-1160 TTGTLLVNGN
+1160 TAGTLLVNGN

-1188 LSGTSAYTEKL
+1188 LSGTSAYAEKL
-1199 KTARKIGNA
+1199 KTVRKIGNA
-1208 SFDGSKDISLNDIG
+1208 SFDGSKDISLSDIG
-1222 ASASGHTHNYL
+1222 ASALGHTHNYL
-1233 PLSGGVIAGD
+1233 PLSGGVITGD
-1243 IGVNGYIRG
+1243 LGVDGYIRG
-1252 EYNSAY
+1252 EYNSSY
-1258 PTNHGILLGHGNQD
+1258 PTNHGILLGHVNQD
-1272 YMNFYEWGGLFQF
+1272 YMNFYELGGLFQF
-1285 YKSRSGTDT
+1285 YKSRSGIDT

-1306 NVRGNLSGVAS
+1306 NVKGNLSGVAS

-1325 RNVTIGNSKKSFD
+1325 RNITIGNSKKSFD
-1338 GTADITFSLSDIGA
+1338 GTTDITFSLSDIGA

-1360 YAGSSSAGGNANA
+1360 YAGSTSAGGNANA

-1633 FATSEHNHNITSLTD
+1633 FATSGHNHNIISLTD
-1648 YGIHIYDAKTTRTK
+1648 YETHVYDAKTTRTK

-1673 GVANFRKIEI
+1673 GVASFRKIEI
-1683 ADLPSHTHNYVSQI
+1683 ADLPSHTHNYASQI
-1697 KLADISYSTSNNIIT
+1697 KLADVSYSVSNNIIT
-1712 ITRDNLITAIGT
+1712 ITKDNLITAIGT
-1724 GETSES
+1724 GATSEA
-1730 SPSAIGLITKA
+1730 SPTAIGLMTKA

-1757 GANSVKGT
+1757 GANSIKGT
-1765 APIGVSIV
+1765 APIGVSV
-1773 KGVATINHGASG
+1773 ANGVATISHGASG
-1785 VTSGIYGADSTN
+1785 VTSGAYGADSTN
-1797 YFRIPKLTV
+1797 YFRIPKLIV

-1813 EATYYDITGANLVS
+1813 GATYYDITGANLVS

-1832 VVQNATNAVK
+1832 AIQNATNAVK

-1883 LLVTGVSRF
+1883 LLVTGSAKFV
-1892 INGIKGDLTGNVI
+1892 NGLKGNLTGDVV
-1905 GNLTG
+1905 GNITG

-1918 NADTS
+1918 NADTA
-1923 TVATKANLLANLYSS
+1923 TVATKANLLANLYSG
-1938 RPTSANIQ
+1938 RPTTANLIA
-1946 VTGSGGL
+1946 TGSGGL
-1953 ATFKATSS
+1953 TTFKATSS
-1961 MSEGKPKTDGHILHF
+1961 MTEGKPKTDGHILHF

-1981 LGWDSQLF
+1981 GGWDSQLF
-1989 IANNNSP
+1989 ISNNSSP
-1996 ELQIRGM
+1996 ELQIRSM
-2003 KAGSWADSPWKTIL
+2003 DAGSWGSWKTVL
-2017 DSANYTSYTV
+2017 DSVNYTSYTV
-2027 KKDGTGAAGTWNI
+2027 KKDGTGASGTWGI

-2089 GLLNSDFGII
+2089 GLLNSDFGVI

>member
-128 VDIIANSQIFK
+128 VDIIANNQIFK
-139 STDGGQTFSPETI
+139 STDGGQTFSPDTI

-191 SILTINKTSNLYTDT
+191 GILTINKTSNLYTDT

-232 VTDIEIGGRNLILNG
+232 VTDIKIGGRNLALGTSCEYSTPFTDFNG
-247 KGDKKAGFFKYF
+247 KVNICIF
-259 NTVTDEYAEF
+259 NTKVLTKGLSVGDTVIFKIVYRYNDIVPVKDKTVHIGLQGSGNVTNWGAGGFIGGNMLSGITGSNEGVYTNQFVITEDHLKNEY
-269 TLKSKKTY
+269 
-277 VNINIEPGFLLGCR
+277 
-291 EYTVGE
+291 
-297 KVTWSYDI
+297 
-305 MYTAWN
+305 WN
-311 FPTGTNRNE
+311 VSIRHD
-320 FWMGQ
+320 
-325 RYTTI
+325 YI
-330 QSGQTGTGVY
+330 QSGSVQY
-340 RTVTR
+340 
-345 HTLPEVGV
+345 
-353 NGCKL
+353 KL
-358 NEWYHVEK
+358 FKV
-366 TLTIPEPA
+366 
-374 SSNVGEVASIQFY
+374 
-387 NSSADT
+387 
-393 EAGFTARLKNVKL
+393 

-435 TSSVVNK
+435 TSLVVNK

-465 STGKAIRDRL
+465 STGKVIRDRL

-483 GVTSTVS
+483 GISSTVS

-510 RVSKAEQDVNGFK
+510 RVSKTEQDVNGFK
-523 QTVESTYTKKTDF
+523 QTVESTYSTKSET
-536 DNLEIGGRNLAR
+536 E
-548 KGILQRNRATSCVYD
+548 S
-563 DSSKTYTIVSP
+563 
-574 ANKTSNYYDLTIP
+574 
-587 ASSNIKIPYGKG
+587 
-599 AIISFEVYSP
+599 
-609 KAVDIWMDVNNTV
+609 VNNY
-622 ESGTAWNGNDN
+622 A
-633 DINRKN
+633 
-639 SSSSIPQNTWT
+639 
-650 RYWNYCENNSSKNTN
+650 
-665 KVDIIINNSFG
+665 
-676 ITSFPEPVIW
+676 
-686 KIRNF
+686 
-691 KVELGN
+691 
-697 KPTDWT
+697 
-703 PAPEDVDA
+703 
-711 SIKFVS
+711 
-717 DYSKTSFEQ
+717 KTSFEQ
-726 LSNKFLWL
+726 LSDKFSWL
-734 VDGKSSSTS
+734 VDGTSSSTS

-748 SFVSAITKQF
+748 SLISAITNQF
-758 IIKSPDGSATI
+758 VIKSPDGSSTI
-769 ITGGKIQTKSIT
+769 IEGGKIKTGAIT
-781 SDMLSSSAIKSKN
+781 TNMLSSSTIKSKN
-794 YMAGTY
+794 YKEGTY
-800 VEGAGY
+800 VDGAGY

-811 FLDLDNGMIHTPS
+811 FLDLDNGMIHTPG
-824 FYTDSSGNSFMSG
+824 FYTDVVGNAFLAG

-846 GTDEHNWF
+846 GTEDHNWF
-854 LGTTTISN
+854 LGATTITN
-862 IMNDSGALT
+862 IMNDSGALI
-871 DGDYSYLK
+871 DSDYSYLR
-879 ATDNTAIIAGDWYFM
+879 ATDNAAIITGDWYLM
-894 SQNSTMGLHSGLSTL
+894 AQNSDIGLRSGLSTL
-909 NNGNFVKN
+909 NGGNFVKN

-945 YIRRADSTQT
+945 YIRRADSSQT

-992 TITGDLTVNGKLIAT
+992 TITGDLTVNGKLTAT

-1021 GKSFTGA
+1021 GKSFTGS
-1028 SAVDV
+1028 SAVNV
-1033 GTIGIAYGGTGATSA
+1033 GTIGIAYGGTGATSS
-1048 SGARANLGVIGTKNA
+1048 SGARVNLGVIGTKNT
-1063 NGFYGLTRPDGNDSD
+1063 NGFYGLTHPDGNDSD

-1114 GSLSGTATKAM
+1114 GSLNGTATKAM

-1147 NVIFSSSVNIDDL
+1147 NVIFNSSVDIDDL
-1160 TTGTLLVNGN
+1160 TAGTLLVNGN

-1188 LSGTSAYTEKL
+1188 LSGTSAYAEKL
-1199 KTARKIGNA
+1199 KTVRKIGNA
-1208 SFDGSKDISLNDIG
+1208 SFDGSKDISLSDIG
-1222 ASASGHTHNYL
+1222 ASALGHTHNYL
-1233 PLSGGVIAGD
+1233 PLSGGVITGD
-1243 IGVNGYIRG
+1243 LGVDGYIRG
-1252 EYNSAY
+1252 EYNSSY
-1258 PTNHGILLGHGNQD
+1258 PTNHGILLGHVNQD
-1272 YMNFYEWGGLFQF
+1272 YMNFYELGGLFQF
-1285 YKSRSGTDT
+1285 YKSRSGIDT

-1306 NVRGNLSGVAS
+1306 NVKGNLSGVAS

-1325 RNVTIGNSKKSFD
+1325 RNITIGNSKKSFD
-1338 GTADITFSLSDIGA
+1338 GTTDITFSLSDIGA

-1360 YAGSSSAGGNANA
+1360 YAGSTSAGGNANA

-1380 RTVSS
+1380 RTVSA
-1385 NNGDFALSFNYDG
+1385 NADFAMSFSFDG
-1398 SSNST
+1398 SKDVT
-1403 AFLSYY
+1403 AQLSYY
-1409 SCTVICGNKNNYPFH
+1409 NCIAYNNNKNNYPYH
-1424 RFAKIDKLAGS
+1424 RFARIDKLAGS
-1435 YADKASTFLITQD
+1435 YSDKASTFLITQD
-1448 YIYGGWGIVTIRLRT
+1448 YQGGGWGIVTIRLRT

-1474 KWIARYNLAADFV
+1474 KWIARYNLAVDFV
-1487 QVGIDTTNGATYA
+1487 QVGIDTTAGATYA

-1505 LTGTYGSLVVRNLAS
+1505 LAGTYNNSVVRNLAS
-1520 GGRGSTSRTWSL
+1520 GGRGSTSRTWYL
-1532 INSKEVDN
+1532 INSREVDN

-1546 LTSTECY
+1546 LTSSECY
-1553 INISTAGTK
+1553 VDIATAGAK

-1588 VNNVKDSGNS
+1588 VNNVKDSGNN

-1608 SLNYNDYTWL
+1608 GLNYNDYTWL

-1633 FATSEHNHNITSLTD
+1633 FATSEHNHNITSLID
-1648 YGIHIYDAKTTRTK
+1648 YGTHIYDAKKTRAK

-1673 GVANFRKIEI
+1673 GVADFRKIEI

-1946 VTGSGGL
+1946 ATGSGGL
-1953 ATFKATSS
+1953 TTFKSTSS
-1961 MSEGKPKTDGHILHF
+1961 MSEGKPKEDGHILHF

-1981 LGWDSQLF
+1981 GGWDSQLF
-1989 IANNNSP
+1989 IACNGSP

-2003 KAGSWADSPWKTIL
+2003 NSGSWGTWKTIL

-2040 NINGNASTSDKWKTA
+2040 NINGNASTSDKWKIA

-2301 IVANTFVGSLSG
+2301 IVANTFIGSLSG

-2347 TISGAKTFSKEL
+2347 TISGAKTFSKEI

-2364 TASTSKTTGAL
+2364 TASTNKTTGAL
-2375 KVKGGIATEGQMS
+2375 KAKGGISTEGQMS
-2388 ANKVMVGGCTLEMD
+2388 ANKVMIGDECTLEMD
-2402 EYGALNFVFS
+2402 EYGALNFVFL

>member
-128 VDIIANSQIFK
+128 VDIIANNQIFK
-139 STDGGQTFSPETI
+139 STDGGQTFSPDTI

-191 SILTINKTSNLYTDT
+191 GILTINKTSNLYTDT

-232 VTDIEIGGRNLILNG
+232 VTDIKIGGRNLALGTSCEYSTPFTDFNG
-247 KGDKKAGFFKYF
+247 KVNICIF
-259 NTVTDEYAEF
+259 NTKVLTKGLSVGDTVIFKIVYRYNDIVPVKDKTVHIGLQGSGNVTNWGAGGFIGGNMLSGITGSNEGVYTNQFVITEDHLKNEY
-269 TLKSKKTY
+269 
-277 VNINIEPGFLLGCR
+277 
-291 EYTVGE
+291 
-297 KVTWSYDI
+297 
-305 MYTAWN
+305 WN
-311 FPTGTNRNE
+311 VSIRHD
-320 FWMGQ
+320 
-325 RYTTI
+325 YI
-330 QSGQTGTGVY
+330 QSGSVQY
-340 RTVTR
+340 
-345 HTLPEVGV
+345 
-353 NGCKL
+353 KL
-358 NEWYHVEK
+358 FKV
-366 TLTIPEPA
+366 
-374 SSNVGEVASIQFY
+374 
-387 NSSADT
+387 
-393 EAGFTARLKNVKL
+393 

-435 TSSVVNK
+435 TSLVVNK

-465 STGKAIRDRL
+465 STGKVIRDRL

-483 GVTSTVS
+483 GISSTVS

-510 RVSKAEQDVNGFK
+510 RVSKTEQDVNGFK
-523 QTVESTYTKKTDF
+523 QTVESTYSTKSET
-536 DNLEIGGRNLAR
+536 E
-548 KGILQRNRATSCVYD
+548 S
-563 DSSKTYTIVSP
+563 
-574 ANKTSNYYDLTIP
+574 
-587 ASSNIKIPYGKG
+587 
-599 AIISFEVYSP
+599 
-609 KAVDIWMDVNNTV
+609 VNNY
-622 ESGTAWNGNDN
+622 A
-633 DINRKN
+633 
-639 SSSSIPQNTWT
+639 
-650 RYWNYCENNSSKNTN
+650 
-665 KVDIIINNSFG
+665 
-676 ITSFPEPVIW
+676 
-686 KIRNF
+686 
-691 KVELGN
+691 
-697 KPTDWT
+697 
-703 PAPEDVDA
+703 
-711 SIKFVS
+711 
-717 DYSKTSFEQ
+717 KTSFEQ
-726 LSNKFLWL
+726 LSDKFSWL
-734 VDGKSSSTS
+734 VDGTSSSTS

-748 SFVSAITKQF
+748 SLISAITNQF
-758 IIKSPDGSATI
+758 VIKSPDGSSTI
-769 ITGGKIQTKSIT
+769 IEGGKIKTGAIT
-781 SDMLSSSAIKSKN
+781 TNMLSSSTIKSKN
-794 YMAGTY
+794 YKEGTY
-800 VEGAGY
+800 VDGAGY

-811 FLDLDNGMIHTPS
+811 FLDLDNGMIHTPG
-824 FYTDSSGNSFMSG
+824 FYTDVVGNAFLAG

-846 GTDEHNWF
+846 GTEDHNWF
-854 LGTTTISN
+854 LGATTITN
-862 IMNDSGALT
+862 IMNDSGALI
-871 DGDYSYLK
+871 DSDYSYLR
-879 ATDNTAIIAGDWYFM
+879 ATDNAAIITGDWYLM
-894 SQNSTMGLHSGLSTL
+894 AQNSDIGLRSGLSTL
-909 NNGNFVKN
+909 NGGNFVKN

-945 YIRRADSTQT
+945 YIRRADSSQT

-992 TITGDLTVNGKLIAT
+992 TITGDLTVNGKLTAT

-1021 GKSFTGA
+1021 GKSFTGS
-1028 SAVDV
+1028 SAVNV
-1033 GTIGIAYGGTGATSA
+1033 GTIGIAYGGTGATSS
-1048 SGARANLGVIGTKNA
+1048 SGARVNLGVIGTKNT
-1063 NGFYGLTRPDGNDSD
+1063 NGFYGLTHPDGNDSD

-1114 GSLSGTATKAM
+1114 GSLNGTATKAM

-1147 NVIFSSSVNIDDL
+1147 NVIFNSSVDIDDL
-1160 TTGTLLVNGN
+1160 TAGTLLVNGN

-1188 LSGTSAYTEKL
+1188 LSGTSAYAEKL
-1199 KTARKIGNA
+1199 KTVRKIGNA
-1208 SFDGSKDISLNDIG
+1208 SFDGSKDISLSDIG
-1222 ASASGHTHNYL
+1222 ASALGHTHNYL
-1233 PLSGGVIAGD
+1233 PLSGGVITGD
-1243 IGVNGYIRG
+1243 LGVDGYIRG
-1252 EYNSAY
+1252 EYNSSY
-1258 PTNHGILLGHGNQD
+1258 PTNHGILLGHVNQD
-1272 YMNFYEWGGLFQF
+1272 YMNFYELGGLFQF
-1285 YKSRSGTDT
+1285 YKSRSGIDT

-1306 NVRGNLSGVAS
+1306 NVKGNLSGVAS

-1325 RNVTIGNSKKSFD
+1325 RNITIGNSKKSFD
-1338 GTADITFSLSDIGA
+1338 GTTDITFSLSDIGA

-1360 YAGSSSAGGNANA
+1360 YAGSTSAGGNANA

-1380 RTVSS
+1380 RTVSA
-1385 NNGDFALSFNYDG
+1385 NADFAMSFSFDG
-1398 SSNST
+1398 SKDVT
-1403 AFLSYY
+1403 AQLSYY
-1409 SCTVICGNKNNYPFH
+1409 NCIAYNNNKNNYPYH
-1424 RFAKIDKLAGS
+1424 RFARIDKLAGS
-1435 YADKASTFLITQD
+1435 YSDKASTFLITQD
-1448 YIYGGWGIVTIRLRT
+1448 YQGGGWGIVTIRLRT

-1474 KWIARYNLAADFV
+1474 KWIARYNLAVDFV
-1487 QVGIDTTNGATYA
+1487 QVGIDTTAGATYA

-1505 LTGTYGSLVVRNLAS
+1505 LAGTYNNSVVRNLAS
-1520 GGRGSTSRTWSL
+1520 GGRGSTSRTWYL
-1532 INSKEVDN
+1532 INSREVDN

-1546 LTSTECY
+1546 LTSSECY
-1553 INISTAGTK
+1553 VDIATAGAK

-1588 VNNVKDSGNS
+1588 VNNVKDSGNN

-1608 SLNYNDYTWL
+1608 GLNYNDYTWL

-1633 FATSEHNHNITSLTD
+1633 FATSEHNHNITSLID
-1648 YGIHIYDAKTTRTK
+1648 YETHIYDAKKTRAK

-1697 KLADISYSTSNNIIT
+1697 KLADISYSASNNIIT
-1712 ITRDNLITAIGT
+1712 ITRDNLITTIGT

-1757 GANSVKGT
+1757 GANSIKGT
-1765 APIGVSIV
+1765 APIGVSIT
-1773 KGVATINHGASG
+1773 KGVATINHGTSG
-1785 VTSGIYGADSTN
+1785 VTSGTYGADSTN

-1813 EATYYDITGANLVS
+1813 GATYYDITGTNLVS

-1910 NVTGSLKG
+1910 NVTGNLKG

-1946 VTGSGGL
+1946 TTGSGGL
-1953 ATFKATSS
+1953 ATFKATGS

-1976 YWDNT
+1976 YWDGTN
-1981 LGWDSQLF
+1981 GWDSQLF
-1989 IANNNSP
+1989 IACNGSP

-2003 KAGSWADSPWKTIL
+2003 NSGSWGTWKTIL

-2161 IKFAGGNGTKPVW
+2161 IKFAGGSGTKPVW

-2301 IVANTFVGSLSG
+2301 IVANTFIGSLSG

-2347 TISGAKTFSKEL
+2347 TISGAKTFSKEI

-2364 TASTSKTTGAL
+2364 TASTNKTTGAL
-2375 KVKGGIATEGQMS
+2375 KAKGGISTEGQMS
-2388 ANKVMVGGCTLEMD
+2388 ANKVMIGDGCTLEMD
-2402 EYGALNFVFS
+2402 EYGALNFVFL

>member
-37 VTSAQSYY
+37 VASAQSYY

-165 KWQYSIDGGVTWK
+165 KWQYSIDGGATWK
-178 DVVSGNNGLYISS
+178 DVISGNNGLYISS

-212 KCISNNTSYYDT
+212 KCISNDISYYDT

-232 VTDIEIGGRNLILNG
+232 VTDIEVGGRNLIADTALMKTWLKGSKLAITYDQPDVKSG
-247 KGDKKAGFFKYF
+247 KNAVKINSDGTPATGNAWFEKKLAA
-259 NTVTDEYAEF
+259 NAI
-269 TLKSKKTY
+269 LKS
-277 VNINIEPGFLLGCR
+277 
-291 EYTVGE
+291 
-297 KVTWSYDI
+297 
-305 MYTAWN
+305 
-311 FPTGTNRNE
+311 
-320 FWMGQ
+320 
-325 RYTTI
+325 
-330 QSGQTGTGVY
+330 GVY
-340 RTVTR
+340 
-345 HTLPEVGV
+345 TLSFYARSEA
-353 NGCKL
+353 
-358 NEWYHVEK
+358 
-366 TLTIPEPA
+366 A
-374 SSNVGEVASIQFY
+374 SGSLIDAIGIV
-387 NSSADT
+387 NSSGNQTYKRFNIDNTWKKYTFSFNITTDITST
-393 EAGFTARLKNVKL
+393 EVFWLNFWGTKSIYFCYFKF

-510 RVSKAEQDVNGFK
+510 RVSKTEQDVSGFK
-523 QTVESTYTKKTDF
+523 QTVESTYTKKADF
-536 DNLEIGGRNLAR
+536 DSLEIGGRNLAR
-548 KGILQRNRATSCVYD
+548 KGILQRNQATSCVYD

-574 ANKTSNYYDLTIP
+574 ANKKSNYYDLIIP
-587 ASSNIKIPYGKG
+587 VSANIKIPYGKG

-609 KAVDIWMDVNNTV
+609 KAIDIWMDVNNTV
-622 ESGTAWNGNDN
+622 ANGSVWNGNDN
-633 DINRKN
+633 DVNRKN

-650 RYWNYCENNSSKNTN
+650 RYWNYCENNSSRNTD
-665 KVDIIINNSFG
+665 KVDLIINNCFG
-676 ITSFPEPVIW
+676 ITSLSEPITW

-711 SIKFVS
+711 SIKSVS
-717 DYSKTSFEQ
+717 EYSKTSFEQ

-748 SFVSAITKQF
+748 SLVSAITKQF
-758 IIKSPDGSATI
+758 IIKSPDGSSTI

-894 SQNSTMGLHSGLSTL
+894 SQNPTMGLRSGLSTL

-992 TITGDLTVNGKLIAT
+992 TITGDLTVNGKLTAT

-1083 SNGIIPY
+1083 YNGIIPY

-1147 NVIFSSSVNIDDL
+1147 NVIFNSSVDIDDL
-1160 TTGTLLVNGN
+1160 TTGTLLVKGN

-1188 LSGTSAYTEKL
+1188 LSGTSAYAEKL
-1199 KTARKIGNA
+1199 KTVRKIGNA

-1233 PLSGGVIAGD
+1233 PLSGGVITGD
-1243 IGVNGYIRG
+1243 IRINGYITG
-1252 EYNSAY
+1252 ESGTNL
-1258 PTNHGILLGHGNQD
+1258 TNHGILLGHNAQN

-1285 YKSRSGTDT
+1285 YKSQSGTDT

-1306 NVRGNLSGVAS
+1306 NVKGNLSGVAS

-1325 RNVTIGNSKKSFD
+1325 RNITIGNSKKSFD
-1338 GTADITFSLSDIGA
+1338 GTADIAFSLSDIGA
-1352 SASGHTHN
+1352 ATSGHNHN
-1360 YAGSSSAGGNANA
+1360 YAGSTSAGGAANSA
-1373 ALKLATA
+1373 IKLATS
-1380 RTVSS
+1380 RTVST
-1385 NNGDFALSFNYDG
+1385 NNGDFNLNFNYDG
-1398 SSNST
+1398 SSDST
-1403 AFLSYY
+1403 AYLSYY
-1409 SCTVICGNKNNYPFH
+1409 NCTAYSGNKNNYPYH
-1424 RFAKIDKLAGS
+1424 RFARIDKLAGS
-1435 YADKASTFLITQD
+1435 YIDKASTFLITQD
-1448 YIYGGWGIVTIRLRT
+1448 YQGGGWGIVTIRLRT

-1474 KWIARYNLAADFV
+1474 KWIARYNLDVDFV
-1487 QVGIDTTNGATYA
+1487 QVGIDTTSGATYA

-1505 LTGTYGSLVVRNLAS
+1505 LAGTYNSSVVRNLAS
-1520 GGRGSTSRTWSL
+1520 GGRGSITRTWSL
-1532 INSKEVDN
+1532 INSQEVDN
-1540 TTTSDA
+1540 TTISDA
-1546 LTSTECY
+1546 LTSKECY
-1553 INISTAGTK
+1553 VDIATAGTK

-1568 TKTVTASDGATVSY
+1568 RKTVTPSDGATVSY

-1588 VNNVKDSGNS
+1588 VNNVKDSGNN

-1608 SLNYNDYTWL
+1608 GLDYNNYTWL

-1633 FATSEHNHNITSLTD
+1633 FATSEHNHNITSLID
-1648 YGIHIYDAKTTRTK
+1648 YETHIYDAKKTRAK

-1724 GETSES
+1724 GATSES
-1730 SPSAIGLITKA
+1730 SPNAIGLITKA

-1757 GANSVKGT
+1757 GANSIKGT
-1765 APIGVSIV
+1765 APIGVSIT
-1773 KGVATINHGASG
+1773 KGVATINHGTSG
-1785 VTSGIYGADSTN
+1785 VTSGTYGADSTN

-1910 NVTGSLKG
+1910 NVTGNLKG

-1946 VTGSGGL
+1946 TTGSGGL
-1953 ATFKATSS
+1953 TTFKATSS
-1961 MSEGKPKTDGHILHF
+1961 MTEGKPKIDGHILHF

-1981 LGWDSQLF
+1981 GGWDSQLF
-1989 IANNNSP
+1989 ISNNSLP
-1996 ELQIRGM
+1996 ELQIRSM
-2003 KAGSWADSPWKTIL
+2003 DAGSWGHWKTVL
-2017 DSANYTSYTV
+2017 DSVNYTSYTV
-2027 KKDGTGAAGTWNI
+2027 KKDGTGASGTWGI

-2089 GLLNSDFGII
+2089 GLLNSDFGVI
-2099 LEDTAEDSGW
+2099 LEDTTEDSGW

-2123 IRTQRNSPDWI
+2123 IRVQRNSPDWI
-2134 LNGYASGI
+2134 LNNYSAGI
-2142 VFGGA
+2142 VFGGG
-2147 DTKGVISTKYNFPS
+2147 DTKGVISTRHYSPS
-2161 IKFAGGNGTKPVW
+2161 IKFAGGNGDKPVW

-2313 NATSATTANSA
+2313 NATSATTATSA

-2347 TISGAKTFSKEL
+2347 SISGAKTFSKEL

-2364 TASTSKTTGAL
+2364 TASTNKTTGAL
-2375 KVKGGIATEGQMS
+2375 KAKGGISTEGQMS
-2388 ANKVMVGGCTLEMD
+2388 ANKVMIGDECTLEMD

>member
-45 TDIIVYQGSTK
+45 ADIIVYQGSTK

-61 IGNVPSANGITV
+61 IGNIPSANGITV
-73 TKSSARITF
+73 TKSSVRITF
-82 AVGSGATI
+82 AVGSGTTI
-90 SADAGTFTIPITL
+90 SADTGTFIIPITL

-109 KIFSWSCGKQGVS
+109 KIFSWSCGKQGVT

-128 VDIIANSQIFK
+128 VDIIANNQIFK

-191 SILTINKTSNLYTDT
+191 GILTINKTSNLYTDT

-212 KCISNNTSYYDT
+212 KCISNNILYYDT

-232 VTDIEIGGRNLILNG
+232 VTDIEVGGRNLLLMSSLQPAIYYVDDSGTTTSETFKGCMVRKFTNMWSGVKISFDKLVTNRGVVRPGDVLTYSIYAKTDDSATINVLMFNRSVDNTAGQGTIRGDQDRITLNTEWKLCAVTFTVTEEMLSSDKGITFFGYEIATKLTSG
-247 KGDKKAGFFKYF
+247 KGVYF
-259 NTVTDEYAEF
+259 
-269 TLKSKKTY
+269 SC
-277 VNINIEPGFLLGCR
+277 P
-291 EYTVGE
+291 
-297 KVTWSYDI
+297 
-305 MYTAWN
+305 
-311 FPTGTNRNE
+311 
-320 FWMGQ
+320 
-325 RYTTI
+325 
-330 QSGQTGTGVY
+330 
-340 RTVTR
+340 
-345 HTLPEVGV
+345 
-353 NGCKL
+353 
-358 NEWYHVEK
+358 
-366 TLTIPEPA
+366 
-374 SSNVGEVASIQFY
+374 
-387 NSSADT
+387 
-393 EAGFTARLKNVKL
+393 KL

-453 SDITNSVNNYDN
+453 SDITSSVNNYDN

-483 GVTSTVS
+483 GITSTVS

-523 QTVESTYTKKTDF
+523 QTVESTYTKKADF
-536 DNLEIGGRNLAR
+536 DSLEIGGRNLAR
-548 KGILQRNRATSCVYD
+548 KGILQRNKATSCVYD

-574 ANKTSNYYDLTIP
+574 ANKKSNYYDLIIP
-587 ASSNIKIPYGKG
+587 VSANIKIPYGKG

-622 ESGTAWNGNDN
+622 ANGSVWNGNDT
-633 DINRKN
+633 NRKN
-639 SSSSIPQNTWT
+639 SNSSIPQNTWT
-650 RYWNYCENNSSKNTN
+650 RYWNYCENNSSKNTD
-665 KVDIIINNSFG
+665 KVDLIINNSFG
-676 ITSFPEPVIW
+676 ITSLSEPITW

-691 KVELGN
+691 KIELGS

-703 PAPEDVDA
+703 PAPEDIDA
-711 SIKFVS
+711 SIKSVS

-748 SFVSAITKQF
+748 SLVSAITKQF
-758 IIKSPDGSATI
+758 IIKSPDGSSTV
-769 ITGGKIQTKSIT
+769 ITGGKIQANSIT

-894 SQNSTMGLHSGLSTL
+894 SQNSTMGLRSGLSTL

-1028 SAVDV
+1028 NAVDV

-1147 NVIFSSSVNIDDL
+1147 NVIFNSSVDIDDL
-1160 TTGTLLVNGN
+1160 TAGTLLVNGN

-1188 LSGTSAYTEKL
+1188 LSGTSAYAEKL
-1199 KTARKIGNA
+1199 KTVRRIGNA
-1208 SFDGSKDISLNDIG
+1208 SFDGSKDISLSDIG
-1222 ASASGHTHNYL
+1222 ASALGHTHNYL
-1233 PLSGGVIAGD
+1233 PLSGGVITGD

-1285 YKSRSGTDT
+1285 YKSRSGSDT

-1306 NVRGNLSGVAS
+1306 NVKGNLSGVAS

-1325 RNVTIGNSKKSFD
+1325 RNITIGNSKKSFD
-1338 GTADITFSLSDIGA
+1338 GTADIAFSLSDIGA
-1352 SASGHTHN
+1352 ATSGHTHN
-1360 YAGSSSAGGNANA
+1360 YAGSSSAGGAANSA
-1373 ALKLATA
+1373 TKLATT
-1380 RTVSS
+1380 RTVST
-1385 NNGDFALSFNYDG
+1385 NNGDFNLNFNYDG
-1398 SSNST
+1398 AANSVAT
-1403 AFLSYY
+1403 LSYY
-1409 SCTVICGNKNNYPFH
+1409 SSYAMTANRNNYPFH
-1424 RFAKIDKLAGS
+1424 RFAKIDTFTSPYSDRTG
-1435 YADKASTFLITQD
+1435 TFLITQD
-1448 YIYGGWGIVTIRLRT
+1448 YQGGGWGIVTIRLRT
-1463 NSSTQASDVEV
+1463 NSSTIASDVEV
-1474 KWIARYNLAADFV
+1474 KWLVRYNLPVDFV
-1487 QVGIDTTNGATYA
+1487 QVAIDATAGATYA
-1500 DAFIK
+1500 DAFVKI
-1505 LTGTYGSLVVRNLAS
+1505 GNAYGSLIVRNLAS
-1520 GGRGSTSRTWSL
+1520 GSRGTIFRTWSL
-1532 INSKEVDN
+1532 LNSIEVDN
-1540 TTTSDA
+1540 TTSTDA
-1546 LTSTECY
+1546 LTSKECY
-1553 INISTAGTK
+1553 VNISTAGTK

-1568 TKTVTASDGATVSY
+1568 TKIVVASDGATVSY

-1588 VNNVKDSGNS
+1588 VNNVKDSGNN

-1608 SLNYNDYTWL
+1608 GLNYNDYTWL

-1633 FATSEHNHNITSLTD
+1633 FATSEHNHNITSLID
-1648 YGIHIYDAKTTRTK
+1648 YGTHIYDAKTTRTK

-1673 GVANFRKIEI
+1673 GVASFRKIEI

-1724 GETSES
+1724 GATSES
-1730 SPSAIGLITKA
+1730 SPTAIGLMTKA

-1757 GANSVKGT
+1757 GANSIKGT
-1765 APIGVSIV
+1765 APIGVSIA
-1773 KGVATINHGASG
+1773 KGVATISHGVSG
-1785 VTSGIYGADSTN
+1785 VTSGTYGADSTN

-1813 EATYYDITGANLVS
+1813 GATYYDITGANLVS

-1832 VVQNATNAVK
+1832 TVQNAINAVK

-1883 LLVTGVSRF
+1883 LLVTGSAKFV
-1892 INGIKGDLTGNVI
+1892 NGLKGNLTGNVV
-1905 GNLTG
+1905 GNITG

-1923 TVATKANLLANLYSS
+1923 TVATKANLLANLYSG
-1938 RPTSANIQ
+1938 RPTTANLIA
-1946 VTGSGGL
+1946 TGSGGL
-1953 ATFKATSS
+1953 TTFKATSH
-1961 MSEGKPKTDGHILHF
+1961 MTEGKPKTDGHILHF
-1976 YWDNT
+1976 YWDGTN
-1981 LGWDSQLF
+1981 GWDSQLF
-1989 IANNNSP
+1989 IACNGSP

-2003 KAGSWADSPWKTIL
+2003 NSGSWGTWKTIL

-2027 KKDGTGAAGTWNI
+2027 KKDGTGASGTWGI
-2040 NINGNASTSDKWKTA
+2040 NIDGNASTSDKWKTA

-2089 GLLNSDFGII
+2089 GLLNSDFGVI
-2099 LEDTAEDSGW
+2099 LEDTTEDSGW

-2134 LNGYASGI
+2134 LDNYASGI

-2181 TETIYNLDNMPG
+2181 TGTIYNLDNMPG
-2193 NSATATKLKTA
+2193 NSATATKLKAA

-2313 NATSATTANSA
+2313 NATSATTATSA

-2375 KVKGGIATEGQMS
+2375 KAKGGIATEGQMS
-2388 ANKVMVGGCTLEMD
+2388 ANKVMVGDGCTLEMD

>member
-82 AVGSGATI
+82 AVGSGSTI
-90 SADAGTFTIPITL
+90 SVDAGTFTIPITL

-109 KIFSWSCGKQGVS
+109 KIFSWSCGKQGVT

-128 VDIIANSQIFK
+128 VDIIANNQIFK
-139 STDGGQTFSPETI
+139 STDGGQTFSPDTI

-191 SILTINKTSNLYTDT
+191 GILTINKTSNLYTDT

-212 KCISNNTSYYDT
+212 KCISNNISYYDT

-232 VTDIEIGGRNLILNG
+232 VTDIEVGGRNLALGTSCEYSTPFTDFNG
-247 KGDKKAGFFKYF
+247 KVNICIF
-259 NTVTDEYAEF
+259 NTKVLTKGLSVGDTVIFKIVYRYNDIVPVKDKTVHIGLQGSGNVTNWGAGGFIGGNMLSGITGSNEGVYTNQFVITEDHLKNEY
-269 TLKSKKTY
+269 
-277 VNINIEPGFLLGCR
+277 
-291 EYTVGE
+291 
-297 KVTWSYDI
+297 
-305 MYTAWN
+305 WN
-311 FPTGTNRNE
+311 VSIRHD
-320 FWMGQ
+320 
-325 RYTTI
+325 YI
-330 QSGQTGTGVY
+330 QSGSVQY
-340 RTVTR
+340 
-345 HTLPEVGV
+345 
-353 NGCKL
+353 KL
-358 NEWYHVEK
+358 FKV
-366 TLTIPEPA
+366 
-374 SSNVGEVASIQFY
+374 
-387 NSSADT
+387 
-393 EAGFTARLKNVKL
+393 

-435 TSSVVNK
+435 TSLVVNK

-465 STGKAIRDRL
+465 STGKVIRDRL

-483 GVTSTVS
+483 GISSTVS

-510 RVSKAEQDVNGFK
+510 RVSKTEQDVNGFK
-523 QTVESTYTKKTDF
+523 QTVESTYSTKSET
-536 DNLEIGGRNLAR
+536 E
-548 KGILQRNRATSCVYD
+548 S
-563 DSSKTYTIVSP
+563 
-574 ANKTSNYYDLTIP
+574 
-587 ASSNIKIPYGKG
+587 
-599 AIISFEVYSP
+599 
-609 KAVDIWMDVNNTV
+609 VNNY
-622 ESGTAWNGNDN
+622 A
-633 DINRKN
+633 
-639 SSSSIPQNTWT
+639 
-650 RYWNYCENNSSKNTN
+650 
-665 KVDIIINNSFG
+665 
-676 ITSFPEPVIW
+676 
-686 KIRNF
+686 
-691 KVELGN
+691 
-697 KPTDWT
+697 
-703 PAPEDVDA
+703 
-711 SIKFVS
+711 
-717 DYSKTSFEQ
+717 KTSFEQ
-726 LSNKFLWL
+726 LSDKFSWL
-734 VDGKSSSTS
+734 VDGTSSSTS

-748 SFVSAITKQF
+748 SLISAITNQF
-758 IIKSPDGSATI
+758 VIKSPDGSSTI
-769 ITGGKIQTKSIT
+769 IEGGKIKTGAIT
-781 SDMLSSSAIKSKN
+781 TNMLSSSTIKSKN
-794 YMAGTY
+794 YKEGTY
-800 VEGAGY
+800 VDGAGY

-811 FLDLDNGMIHTPS
+811 FLDLDNGMIHTPG
-824 FYTDSSGNSFMSG
+824 FYTDVVGNAFLAG

-846 GTDEHNWF
+846 GTEDHNWF
-854 LGTTTISN
+854 LGATTITN
-862 IMNDSGALT
+862 IMNDSGALI
-871 DGDYSYLK
+871 DSDYSYLR
-879 ATDNTAIIAGDWYFM
+879 ATDNAAIITGDWYLM
-894 SQNSTMGLHSGLSTL
+894 AKNSDIGLRSGLSTL
-909 NNGNFVKN
+909 NGGNFVKN

-945 YIRRADSTQT
+945 YIRRADSSQT

-992 TITGDLTVNGKLIAT
+992 TITGDLTVNGKLTAT

-1021 GKSFTGA
+1021 GKSFTGS
-1028 SAVDV
+1028 SAVNV
-1033 GTIGIAYGGTGATSA
+1033 GTIGIAYGGTGATSS
-1048 SGARANLGVIGTKNA
+1048 SGARVNLGVIGTKNT
-1063 NGFYGLTRPDGNDSD
+1063 NGFYGLTHPDGNDSD

-1114 GSLSGTATKAM
+1114 GSLNGTATKAM

-1147 NVIFSSSVNIDDL
+1147 NVIFNSSVDIDDL
-1160 TTGTLLVNGN
+1160 TAGTLLVNGN

-1188 LSGTSAYTEKL
+1188 LSGTSAYAEKL
-1199 KTARKIGNA
+1199 KTVRKIGNA
-1208 SFDGSKDISLNDIG
+1208 SFDGSKDISLSDIG
-1222 ASASGHTHNYL
+1222 ASALGHTHNYL
-1233 PLSGGVIAGD
+1233 PLSGGVITGD
-1243 IGVNGYIRG
+1243 LGVDGYIRG
-1252 EYNSAY
+1252 EYNSSY
-1258 PTNHGILLGHGNQD
+1258 PTNHGILLGHVNQD
-1272 YMNFYEWGGLFQF
+1272 YMNFYELGGLFQF
-1285 YKSRSGTDT
+1285 YKSRSGIDT

-1306 NVRGNLSGVAS
+1306 NVKGNLSGVAS

-1325 RNVTIGNSKKSFD
+1325 RNITIGNSKKSFD
-1338 GTADITFSLSDIGA
+1338 GTTDITFSLSDIGA

-1360 YAGSSSAGGNANA
+1360 YAGSSSSGGAANSA
-1373 ALKLATA
+1373 IKLATS
-1380 RTVSS
+1380 RTVSA
-1385 NNGDFALSFNYDG
+1385 NTDFIMNFSFDG
-1398 SSNST
+1398 SKDIT
-1403 AFLSYY
+1403 AQLSYY
-1409 SCTVICGNKNNYPFH
+1409 NCFVSNGNKNNYPYH
-1424 RFAKIDKLAGS
+1424 RFARIDKLSGS
-1435 YADKASTFLITQD
+1435 YTDKASTFLITQD
-1448 YIYGGWGIVTIRLRT
+1448 YQGGGWGIVTIRLRT
-1463 NSSTQASDVEV
+1463 NSPTQASDVEV
-1474 KWIARYNLAADFV
+1474 KWIARYNLAVDFV
-1487 QVGIDTTNGATYA
+1487 QVGIDTTAGATYA

-1505 LTGTYGSLVVRNLAS
+1505 LAGTYNSTVVRNLAS
-1520 GGRGSTSRTWSL
+1520 GGRGSTFRTWYL
-1532 INSKEVDN
+1532 INSREVDN

-1546 LTSTECY
+1546 LTSSECY
-1553 INISTAGTK
+1553 VDIATAGTK

-1568 TKTVTASDGATVSY
+1568 TKTVTPSDGATVSY

-1588 VNNVKDSGNS
+1588 VNNVKDSGNN

-1608 SLNYNDYTWL
+1608 GLNYNDYTWL

-1633 FATSEHNHNITSLTD
+1633 FATSEHNHNITSLID
-1648 YGIHIYDAKTTRTK
+1648 YGTHIYDAKKTRAK

-1673 GVANFRKIEI
+1673 GVADFRKIEI

-1953 ATFKATSS
+1953 TTFKSTSS
-1961 MSEGKPKTDGHILHF
+1961 MSEGKPKEDGHILHF

-1981 LGWDSQLF
+1981 GGWDSQLF
-1989 IANNNSP
+1989 IACNGSP

-2003 KAGSWADSPWKTIL
+2003 NSGSWGTWKTIL

-2040 NINGNASTSDKWKTA
+2040 NINGNASTSDKWKIA

-2301 IVANTFVGSLSG
+2301 IVANTFIGSLSG

-2347 TISGAKTFSKEL
+2347 TISGAKTFSKEI

-2364 TASTSKTTGAL
+2364 TASTNKTTGAL
-2375 KVKGGIATEGQMS
+2375 KAKGGISTEGQMS
-2388 ANKVMVGGCTLEMD
+2388 ANKVMIGDECTLEMD
-2402 EYGALNFVFS
+2402 EYGALNFVFL

>member
-56 RTDFI
+56 RTDFT
-61 IGNVPSANGITV
+61 IGNIPSANGITV

-82 AVGSGATI
+82 AVGSGTTI

-109 KIFSWSCGKQGVS
+109 KIFSWSCGKQGVT

-212 KCISNNTSYYDT
+212 KCISNDISYYDT

-232 VTDIEIGGRNLILNG
+232 VTDIEVGGRNLIADTALMKTWLKGSKLAITYDQPDVKSG
-247 KGDKKAGFFKYF
+247 KNAVKINSDGTPASGNAWFEKKLAA
-259 NTVTDEYAEF
+259 NAI
-269 TLKSKKTY
+269 LK
-277 VNINIEPGFLLGCR
+277 P
-291 EYTVGE
+291 
-297 KVTWSYDI
+297 
-305 MYTAWN
+305 
-311 FPTGTNRNE
+311 
-320 FWMGQ
+320 
-325 RYTTI
+325 
-330 QSGQTGTGVY
+330 GVY
-340 RTVTR
+340 
-345 HTLPEVGV
+345 TLSFYARSEA
-353 NGCKL
+353 
-358 NEWYHVEK
+358 
-366 TLTIPEPA
+366 A
-374 SSNVGEVASIQFY
+374 SGSLIDAIGIV
-387 NSSADT
+387 NSSGNQTYKRFNIDNTWKKYIFSFNITTDITST
-393 EAGFTARLKNVKL
+393 EVFWLNFWGTKSIYFCYFKF

-483 GVTSTVS
+483 GITSTVS

-536 DNLEIGGRNLAR
+536 DNLQIGGRNLAR
-548 KGILQRNRATSCVYD
+548 KGILQRNQATSCVYD

-574 ANKTSNYYDLTIP
+574 ANKKSNYYDLIIP
-587 ASSNIKIPYGKG
+587 VSANIKIPYGKG

-622 ESGTAWNGNDN
+622 ESGVAWNGNDN
-633 DINRKN
+633 DENRKN

-650 RYWNYCENNSSKNTN
+650 RYWNYCENNSSRNTD
-665 KVDIIINNSFG
+665 KVDLIINNCFG
-676 ITSFPEPVIW
+676 ITSLSEPITW

-691 KVELGN
+691 KIELGS

-703 PAPEDVDA
+703 PAPEDVDE
-711 SIKFVS
+711 SIKSVS

-748 SFVSAITKQF
+748 SLVSAITKQF
-758 IIKSPDGSATI
+758 IIKSPDGSSTI

-894 SQNSTMGLHSGLSTL
+894 SQNPTMGLRSGLSTL

-992 TITGDLTVNGKLIAT
+992 TITGDLTVNGKLTAT

-1090 QSGSYSSLGTS
+1090 QSGSYSSLGMS

-1114 GSLSGTATKAM
+1114 GSLSGTATKAI

-1147 NVIFSSSVNIDDL
+1147 NVIFSSSVDIDDL

-1222 ASASGHTHNYL
+1222 ASASEHTHNYL
-1233 PLSGGVIAGD
+1233 PLSGGIITGD
-1243 IGVNGYIRG
+1243 IRINGYITG
-1252 EYNSAY
+1252 ESGTNL
-1258 PTNHGILLGHGNQD
+1258 TNHGILLGHNAQN

-1285 YKSRSGTDT
+1285 YKSQSGTDT

-1317 QATKLQNA
+1317 QAIKLQNA
-1325 RNVTIGNSKKSFD
+1325 RNITIGNSKKSFD
-1338 GTADITFSLSDIGA
+1338 GTTDITFSLSDIGA

-1360 YAGSSSAGGNANA
+1360 YAGSSSSGGAANSA
-1373 ALKLATA
+1373 IKLATS
-1380 RTVSS
+1380 RTVST
-1385 NNGDFALSFNYDG
+1385 NNGDFNLNFNYDG

-1403 AFLSYY
+1403 AYLSYY
-1409 SCTVICGNKNNYPFH
+1409 NCTAYSGNKNNYPYH
-1424 RFAKIDKLAGS
+1424 RFARIDKLTGS
-1435 YADKASTFLITQD
+1435 FSDKASTFLITQD
-1448 YIYGGWGIVTIRLRT
+1448 YQGGGWGIVTIRLRT

-1487 QVGIDTTNGATYA
+1487 QVGIDTTAGATYA

-1505 LTGTYGSLVVRNLAS
+1505 LVGTYNSSVVRNLAS
-1520 GGRGSTSRTWSL
+1520 GGRGSITRTWSL
-1532 INSKEVDN
+1532 INSQEVDN

-1546 LTSTECY
+1546 LTSKECY
-1553 INISTAGTK
+1553 VDIATAGTK

-1568 TKTVTASDGATVSY
+1568 TKTVTPSDGATVSY

-1588 VNNVKDSGNS
+1588 VNNVKDSGNN

-1608 SLNYNDYTWL
+1608 GLNYNDYTWL

-1633 FATSEHNHNITSLTD
+1633 FSTSEHNHNITSLTD
-1648 YGIHIYDAKTTRTK
+1648 YGTHIYDAKTTRTK

-1673 GVANFRKIEI
+1673 GVASFRKIEI
-1683 ADLPSHTHNYVSQI
+1683 ADLPSHTHNYASQI
-1697 KLADISYSTSNNIIT
+1697 KLADVFYSVSNNIIT
-1712 ITRDNLITAIGT
+1712 ITKDNLITAIGT

-1730 SPSAIGLITKA
+1730 SPTAIGLMTKA

-1757 GANSVKGT
+1757 GANSIKGT
-1765 APIGVSIV
+1765 APIGVSIA
-1773 KGVATINHGASG
+1773 KGVATISHGVSG
-1785 VTSGIYGADSTN
+1785 VTSGAYGADSTN

-1813 EATYYDITGANLVS
+1813 GATYYDITGANLVS
-1827 RIGSN
+1827 RIGN
-1832 VVQNATNAVK
+1832 NAVQNATNAVK
-1842 ATQDKNGNVISDTY
+1842 ATQDKNGDVISDTY

-1883 LLVTGVSRF
+1883 LLVTGSAKFV
-1892 INGIKGDLTGNVI
+1892 NGLKGNLTGDVV
-1905 GNLTG
+1905 GNITG

-1918 NADTS
+1918 NADTA
-1923 TVATKANLLANLYSS
+1923 TVATKANLLANLYSG
-1938 RPTSANIQ
+1938 RPTTANLIA
-1946 VTGSGGL
+1946 TGSGGL
-1953 ATFKATSS
+1953 TTFKATSS
-1961 MSEGKPKTDGHILHF
+1961 MTEGKPKTDGHILHF

-1981 LGWDSQLF
+1981 GGWDSQLF
-1989 IANNNSP
+1989 ISNNSLP
-1996 ELQIRGM
+1996 ELQIRSM
-2003 KAGSWADSPWKTIL
+2003 DAGNWGHWKTIL
-2017 DSANYTSYTV
+2017 DSVNYTSYTV
-2027 KKDGTGAAGTWNI
+2027 KKDGTGASGTWGI

-2089 GLLNSDFGII
+2089 GLLNSDFGVI
-2099 LEDTAEDSGW
+2099 LEDTTEDSGW

-2123 IRTQRNSPDWI
+2123 IRVQRNSPDWI
-2134 LNGYASGI
+2134 LDNYSAGI

-2161 IKFAGGNGTKPVW
+2161 IKFAGGNGMKPVW

-2271 TANTPVFILQQSG
+2271 TDNTPVFILQQSG

-2313 NATSATTANSA
+2313 NATSATTATSA

-2347 TISGAKTFSKEL
+2347 SISGAKTFSKEL

-2375 KVKGGIATEGQMS
+2375 KAKGGIATEGQMS
-2388 ANKVMVGGCTLEMD
+2388 ANKVMVGDGCTLEMD

>member
-128 VDIIANSQIFK
+128 VDIIANNQIFK
-139 STDGGQTFSPETI
+139 STDGGQTFSPDTI

-191 SILTINKTSNLYTDT
+191 GILTINKTSNLYTDT

-232 VTDIEIGGRNLILNG
+232 VTDIKIGGRNLALGTSCEYSTPFTDFNG
-247 KGDKKAGFFKYF
+247 KVNICIF
-259 NTVTDEYAEF
+259 NTKVLTKGLSVGDTVIFKIVYRYNDIVPVKDKTVHIGLQGSGNVTNWGAGGFIGGNMLSGITGSNEGVYTNQFVITEDHLKNEY
-269 TLKSKKTY
+269 
-277 VNINIEPGFLLGCR
+277 
-291 EYTVGE
+291 
-297 KVTWSYDI
+297 
-305 MYTAWN
+305 WN
-311 FPTGTNRNE
+311 VSIRHD
-320 FWMGQ
+320 
-325 RYTTI
+325 YI
-330 QSGQTGTGVY
+330 QSGSVQY
-340 RTVTR
+340 
-345 HTLPEVGV
+345 
-353 NGCKL
+353 KL
-358 NEWYHVEK
+358 FKV
-366 TLTIPEPA
+366 
-374 SSNVGEVASIQFY
+374 
-387 NSSADT
+387 
-393 EAGFTARLKNVKL
+393 

-435 TSSVVNK
+435 TSLVVNK

-465 STGKAIRDRL
+465 STGKVIRDRL

-483 GVTSTVS
+483 GISSTVS

-510 RVSKAEQDVNGFK
+510 RVSKTEQDVNGFK
-523 QTVESTYTKKTDF
+523 QTVESTYSTKSET
-536 DNLEIGGRNLAR
+536 E
-548 KGILQRNRATSCVYD
+548 S
-563 DSSKTYTIVSP
+563 
-574 ANKTSNYYDLTIP
+574 
-587 ASSNIKIPYGKG
+587 
-599 AIISFEVYSP
+599 
-609 KAVDIWMDVNNTV
+609 VNNY
-622 ESGTAWNGNDN
+622 A
-633 DINRKN
+633 
-639 SSSSIPQNTWT
+639 
-650 RYWNYCENNSSKNTN
+650 
-665 KVDIIINNSFG
+665 
-676 ITSFPEPVIW
+676 
-686 KIRNF
+686 
-691 KVELGN
+691 
-697 KPTDWT
+697 
-703 PAPEDVDA
+703 
-711 SIKFVS
+711 
-717 DYSKTSFEQ
+717 KTSFEQ
-726 LSNKFLWL
+726 LSDKFSWL
-734 VDGKSSSTS
+734 VDGTSSSTS

-748 SFVSAITKQF
+748 SLISAITNQF
-758 IIKSPDGSATI
+758 VIKSPDGSSTI
-769 ITGGKIQTKSIT
+769 IEGGKIKTGAIT
-781 SDMLSSSAIKSKN
+781 TNMLSSSTIKSKN
-794 YMAGTY
+794 YKEGTY
-800 VEGAGY
+800 VDGAGY

-811 FLDLDNGMIHTPS
+811 FLDLDNGMIHTPG
-824 FYTDSSGNSFMSG
+824 FYTDVVGNAFLAG

-846 GTDEHNWF
+846 GTEDHNWF
-854 LGTTTISN
+854 LGATTITN
-862 IMNDSGALT
+862 IMNDSGALI
-871 DGDYSYLK
+871 DSDYSYLR
-879 ATDNTAIIAGDWYFM
+879 ATDNAAIITGDWYLM
-894 SQNSTMGLHSGLSTL
+894 AQNSDIGLRSGLSTL
-909 NNGNFVKN
+909 NGGNFVKN

-945 YIRRADSTQT
+945 YIRRADSSQT

-992 TITGDLTVNGKLIAT
+992 TITGDLTVNGKLTAT

-1021 GKSFTGA
+1021 GKSFTGS
-1028 SAVDV
+1028 SAVNV
-1033 GTIGIAYGGTGATSA
+1033 GTIGIAYGGTGATSS
-1048 SGARANLGVIGTKNA
+1048 SGARVNLGVIGTKNT
-1063 NGFYGLTRPDGNDSD
+1063 NGFYGLTHPDGNDSD

-1114 GSLSGTATKAM
+1114 GSLNGTATKAM

-1147 NVIFSSSVNIDDL
+1147 NVIFNSSVDIDDL
-1160 TTGTLLVNGN
+1160 TAGTLLVNGN

-1188 LSGTSAYTEKL
+1188 LSGTSAYAEKL
-1199 KTARKIGNA
+1199 KTVRKIGNA
-1208 SFDGSKDISLNDIG
+1208 SFDGSKDISLSDIG
-1222 ASASGHTHNYL
+1222 ASALGHTHNYL
-1233 PLSGGVIAGD
+1233 PLSGGVITGD
-1243 IGVNGYIRG
+1243 LGVDGYIRG
-1252 EYNSAY
+1252 EYNSSY
-1258 PTNHGILLGHGNQD
+1258 PTNHGILLGHVNQD
-1272 YMNFYEWGGLFQF
+1272 YMNFYELGGLFQF
-1285 YKSRSGTDT
+1285 YKSRSGIDT

-1306 NVRGNLSGVAS
+1306 NVKGNLSGVAS

-1325 RNVTIGNSKKSFD
+1325 RNITIGNSKKSFD
-1338 GTADITFSLSDIGA
+1338 GTTDITFSLSDIGA

-1360 YAGSSSAGGNANA
+1360 YAGSTSAGGNANA

-1380 RTVSS
+1380 RTVSA
-1385 NNGDFALSFNYDG
+1385 NADFAMSFSFDG
-1398 SSNST
+1398 SKDVT
-1403 AFLSYY
+1403 AQLSYY
-1409 SCTVICGNKNNYPFH
+1409 NCIAYNNNKNNYPYH
-1424 RFAKIDKLAGS
+1424 RFARIDKLAGS
-1435 YADKASTFLITQD
+1435 YSDKASTFLITQD
-1448 YIYGGWGIVTIRLRT
+1448 YQGGGWGIVTIRLRT

-1474 KWIARYNLAADFV
+1474 KWIARYNLAVDFV
-1487 QVGIDTTNGATYA
+1487 QVGIDTTAGATYA

-1505 LTGTYGSLVVRNLAS
+1505 LAGTYNNSVVRNLAS
-1520 GGRGSTSRTWSL
+1520 GGRGSTSRTWYL
-1532 INSKEVDN
+1532 INSREVDN

-1546 LTSTECY
+1546 LTSSECY
-1553 INISTAGTK
+1553 VDIATAGAK

-1588 VNNVKDSGNS
+1588 VNNVKDSGNN

-1608 SLNYNDYTWL
+1608 GLNYNDYTWL

-1633 FATSEHNHNITSLTD
+1633 FATSEHNHNITSLID
-1648 YGIHIYDAKTTRTK
+1648 YGTHIYDAKKTRAK

-1673 GVANFRKIEI
+1673 GVADFRKIEI

-1712 ITRDNLITAIGT
+1712 ITRDNLIAAIGT

-1946 VTGSGGL
+1946 ATGSGGL
-1953 ATFKATSS
+1953 TTFKSTSS
-1961 MSEGKPKTDGHILHF
+1961 MSEGKPKEDGHILHF

-1981 LGWDSQLF
+1981 GGWDSQLF
-1989 IANNNSP
+1989 IACNGSP

-2003 KAGSWADSPWKTIL
+2003 NSGSWGTWKTIL

-2040 NINGNASTSDKWKTA
+2040 NINGNASTSDKWKIA

-2301 IVANTFVGSLSG
+2301 IVANTFIGSLSG

-2347 TISGAKTFSKEL
+2347 TISGAKTFSKEI

-2364 TASTSKTTGAL
+2364 TASTNKTTGAL
-2375 KVKGGIATEGQMS
+2375 KAKGGISTEGQMS
-2388 ANKVMVGGCTLEMD
+2388 ANKVMIGDECTLEMD
-2402 EYGALNFVFS
+2402 EYGALNFVFL

>member
-128 VDIIANSQIFK
+128 VDIIANNQIFK
-139 STDGGQTFSPETI
+139 STDGGQTFSPDTI

-191 SILTINKTSNLYTDT
+191 GILTINKTSNLYTDT

-232 VTDIEIGGRNLILNG
+232 VTDIKIGGRNLALGTSCEYSTPFTDFNG
-247 KGDKKAGFFKYF
+247 KVNICIF
-259 NTVTDEYAEF
+259 NTKVLTKGLSVGDTVIFKIVYRYNDIVPVKDKTVHIGLQGSGNVTNWGAGGFIGGNMLSGITGSNEGVYTNQFVITEDHLKNEY
-269 TLKSKKTY
+269 
-277 VNINIEPGFLLGCR
+277 
-291 EYTVGE
+291 
-297 KVTWSYDI
+297 
-305 MYTAWN
+305 WN
-311 FPTGTNRNE
+311 VSIRHD
-320 FWMGQ
+320 
-325 RYTTI
+325 YI
-330 QSGQTGTGVY
+330 QSGSVQY
-340 RTVTR
+340 
-345 HTLPEVGV
+345 
-353 NGCKL
+353 KL
-358 NEWYHVEK
+358 FKV
-366 TLTIPEPA
+366 
-374 SSNVGEVASIQFY
+374 
-387 NSSADT
+387 
-393 EAGFTARLKNVKL
+393 

-435 TSSVVNK
+435 TSLVVNK

-465 STGKAIRDRL
+465 STGKVIRDRL

-483 GVTSTVS
+483 GISSTVS

-510 RVSKAEQDVNGFK
+510 RVSKTEQDVNGFK
-523 QTVESTYTKKTDF
+523 QTVESTYSTKSET
-536 DNLEIGGRNLAR
+536 E
-548 KGILQRNRATSCVYD
+548 S
-563 DSSKTYTIVSP
+563 
-574 ANKTSNYYDLTIP
+574 
-587 ASSNIKIPYGKG
+587 
-599 AIISFEVYSP
+599 
-609 KAVDIWMDVNNTV
+609 VNNY
-622 ESGTAWNGNDN
+622 A
-633 DINRKN
+633 
-639 SSSSIPQNTWT
+639 
-650 RYWNYCENNSSKNTN
+650 
-665 KVDIIINNSFG
+665 
-676 ITSFPEPVIW
+676 
-686 KIRNF
+686 
-691 KVELGN
+691 
-697 KPTDWT
+697 
-703 PAPEDVDA
+703 
-711 SIKFVS
+711 
-717 DYSKTSFEQ
+717 KTSFEQ
-726 LSNKFLWL
+726 LSDKFSWL
-734 VDGKSSSTS
+734 VDGTSSSTS

-748 SFVSAITKQF
+748 SLISAITNQF
-758 IIKSPDGSATI
+758 VIKSPDGSSTI
-769 ITGGKIQTKSIT
+769 IEGGKIKTGAIT
-781 SDMLSSSAIKSKN
+781 TNMLSSSTIKSKN
-794 YMAGTY
+794 YKEGTY
-800 VEGAGY
+800 VDGAGY

-811 FLDLDNGMIHTPS
+811 FLDLDNGMIHTPG
-824 FYTDSSGNSFMSG
+824 FYTDVVGNAFLAG

-846 GTDEHNWF
+846 GTEDHNWF
-854 LGTTTISN
+854 LGATTITN
-862 IMNDSGALT
+862 IMNDSGALI
-871 DGDYSYLK
+871 DSDYSYLR
-879 ATDNTAIIAGDWYFM
+879 ATDNAAIITGDWYLM
-894 SQNSTMGLHSGLSTL
+894 AQNSDIGLRSGLSTL
-909 NNGNFVKN
+909 NGGNFVKN

-945 YIRRADSTQT
+945 YIRRADSSQT

-992 TITGDLTVNGKLIAT
+992 TITGDLTVNGKLTAT

-1021 GKSFTGA
+1021 GKSFTGS
-1028 SAVDV
+1028 SAVNV
-1033 GTIGIAYGGTGATSA
+1033 GTIGIAYGGTGATSS
-1048 SGARANLGVIGTKNA
+1048 SGARVNLGVIGTKNT
-1063 NGFYGLTRPDGNDSD
+1063 NGFYGLTHPDGNDSD

-1114 GSLSGTATKAM
+1114 GSLNGTATKAM

-1147 NVIFSSSVNIDDL
+1147 NVIFNSSVDIDDL
-1160 TTGTLLVNGN
+1160 TAGTLLVNGN

-1188 LSGTSAYTEKL
+1188 LSGTSAYAEKL
-1199 KTARKIGNA
+1199 KTVRKIGNA
-1208 SFDGSKDISLNDIG
+1208 SFDGSKDISLSDIG
-1222 ASASGHTHNYL
+1222 ASALGHTHNYL
-1233 PLSGGVIAGD
+1233 PLSGGVITGD
-1243 IGVNGYIRG
+1243 LGVDGYIRG
-1252 EYNSAY
+1252 EYNSSY
-1258 PTNHGILLGHGNQD
+1258 PTNHGILLGHVNQD
-1272 YMNFYEWGGLFQF
+1272 YMNFYELGGLFQF
-1285 YKSRSGTDT
+1285 YKSRSGIDT

-1306 NVRGNLSGVAS
+1306 NVKGNLSGVAS

-1325 RNVTIGNSKKSFD
+1325 RNITIGNSKKSFD
-1338 GTADITFSLSDIGA
+1338 GTTDITFSLSDIGA

-1360 YAGSSSAGGNANA
+1360 YAGSTSAGGNANA

-1380 RTVSS
+1380 RTVSA
-1385 NNGDFALSFNYDG
+1385 NADFAMSFSFDG
-1398 SSNST
+1398 SKDVT
-1403 AFLSYY
+1403 AQLSYY
-1409 SCTVICGNKNNYPFH
+1409 NCIAYNNNKNNYPYH
-1424 RFAKIDKLAGS
+1424 RFARIDKLAGS
-1435 YADKASTFLITQD
+1435 YSDKASTFLITQD
-1448 YIYGGWGIVTIRLRT
+1448 YQGGGWGIVTIRLRT

-1474 KWIARYNLAADFV
+1474 KWIARYNLAVDFV
-1487 QVGIDTTNGATYA
+1487 QVGIDTTAGATYA

-1505 LTGTYGSLVVRNLAS
+1505 LAGTYNNSVVRNLAS
-1520 GGRGSTSRTWSL
+1520 GGRGSTSRTWYL
-1532 INSKEVDN
+1532 INSREVDN

-1546 LTSTECY
+1546 LTSSECY
-1553 INISTAGTK
+1553 VDIATAGAK

-1588 VNNVKDSGNS
+1588 VNNVKDSGNN

-1608 SLNYNDYTWL
+1608 GLNYNDYTWL

-1633 FATSEHNHNITSLTD
+1633 FATSGHNHNITSLTD
-1648 YGIHIYDAKTTRTK
+1648 YGTHIYDAKTTRTK

-1673 GVANFRKIEI
+1673 GVASFRKIEI
-1683 ADLPSHTHNYVSQI
+1683 ADLPSHTHNYASQI
-1697 KLADISYSTSNNIIT
+1697 KLADVSYSVSNNIIT
-1712 ITRDNLITAIGT
+1712 ITKDNLITAIGT
-1724 GETSES
+1724 GATSES
-1730 SPSAIGLITKA
+1730 SPTAIGLMTRA

-1757 GANSVKGT
+1757 GANSIKGT
-1765 APIGVSIV
+1765 APIGVSIA
-1773 KGVATINHGASG
+1773 KGVATISHGVSG
-1785 VTSGIYGADSTN
+1785 VTSGTYGADSTN

-1813 EATYYDITGANLVS
+1813 GATYYDITGANLVS

-1832 VVQNATNAVK
+1832 TVQNATNAVK

-1892 INGIKGDLTGNVI
+1892 INGIKGDLTGDVV

-1923 TVATKANLLANLYSS
+1923 TVATKANLLASLYNY

-1946 VTGSGGL
+1946 TTGSGGL

-1976 YWDNT
+1976 YWDGTN
-1981 LGWDSQLF
+1981 GWDSQLF
-1989 IANNNSP
+1989 IACNGSP

-2003 KAGSWADSPWKTIL
+2003 NSGSWGTWKTIL

-2161 IKFAGGNGTKPVW
+2161 IKFAGGSGTKPVW

-2301 IVANTFVGSLSG
+2301 IVANTFIGSLSG

-2347 TISGAKTFSKEL
+2347 TISGAKTFSKEI

-2364 TASTSKTTGAL
+2364 TASTNKTTGAL
-2375 KVKGGIATEGQMS
+2375 KAKGGISTEGQMS
-2388 ANKVMVGGCTLEMD
+2388 ANKVMIGDGCTLEMD
-2402 EYGALNFVFS
+2402 EYGALNFVFL

>member
-61 IGNVPSANGITV
+61 IGNIPSANGITV

-109 KIFSWSCGKQGVS
+109 KIFSWSCGKQGVT

-191 SILTINKTSNLYTDT
+191 GILTINKTSNLYTDT

-212 KCISNNTSYYDT
+212 KCISNNILYYDT

-232 VTDIEIGGRNLILNG
+232 VTDIEVGGRNLIADTALMKTWLKGSKLAITYDQPDVKSG
-247 KGDKKAGFFKYF
+247 KNAVKINSDGTPASGNAWFEKKLAA
-259 NTVTDEYAEF
+259 NAI
-269 TLKSKKTY
+269 LK
-277 VNINIEPGFLLGCR
+277 P
-291 EYTVGE
+291 
-297 KVTWSYDI
+297 
-305 MYTAWN
+305 
-311 FPTGTNRNE
+311 
-320 FWMGQ
+320 
-325 RYTTI
+325 
-330 QSGQTGTGVY
+330 GVY
-340 RTVTR
+340 
-345 HTLPEVGV
+345 TLSFYARSEA
-353 NGCKL
+353 
-358 NEWYHVEK
+358 
-366 TLTIPEPA
+366 A
-374 SSNVGEVASIQFY
+374 SGSLIDAIGIV
-387 NSSADT
+387 NSSGNQTYKRFNIDNTWKKYTFSFNITTDITST
-393 EAGFTARLKNVKL
+393 EVFWLNFWGTKSIYFCYFKF

-483 GVTSTVS
+483 GITSTVS

-510 RVSKAEQDVNGFK
+510 RVSKTEQDVNGFK
-523 QTVESTYTKKTDF
+523 QTVESTYTKKADF
-536 DNLEIGGRNLAR
+536 DSLEIGGRNLAR
-548 KGILQRNRATSCVYD
+548 KGILQRNQATSCVYD

-574 ANKTSNYYDLTIP
+574 ANKKSNYYDLIIP
-587 ASSNIKIPYGKG
+587 VSANIKIPYGKG

-622 ESGTAWNGNDN
+622 ESGVAWDGNDN
-633 DINRKN
+633 DVNRKN

-650 RYWNYCENNSSKNTN
+650 RYWNYCENNSSRNTD
-665 KVDIIINNSFG
+665 KVDLIINNSFG
-676 ITSFPEPVIW
+676 ITSLSEPITW

-691 KVELGN
+691 KIELGN

-711 SIKFVS
+711 SIKSVS

-748 SFVSAITKQF
+748 SLVSAITKQF
-758 IIKSPDGSATI
+758 IIKSPDGSSTV
-769 ITGGKIQTKSIT
+769 ITGGKIQANSIT

-824 FYTDSSGNSFMSG
+824 FYTDSSGNSFMTG

-894 SQNSTMGLHSGLSTL
+894 SQNPTMGLRSGLSTL

-969 GKIWYKGKL
+969 GKIWYKGNL

-992 TITGDLTVNGKLIAT
+992 TITGDLTVNGKLTAT

-1147 NVIFSSSVNIDDL
+1147 NVIFSSSVDIDDL

-1188 LSGTSAYTEKL
+1188 LSGTSAYAEKL
-1199 KTARKIGNA
+1199 KTVRRIGNA
-1208 SFDGSKDISLNDIG
+1208 SFDGSKDISLSDIG
-1222 ASASGHTHNYL
+1222 ASALGHTHNYL
-1233 PLSGGVIAGD
+1233 PLSGGVITGD

-1285 YKSRSGTDT
+1285 YKSRSGSDT

-1306 NVRGNLSGVAS
+1306 NVKGNLSGVAS

-1325 RNVTIGNSKKSFD
+1325 RNITIGNSKKSFD
-1338 GTADITFSLSDIGA
+1338 GTADIAFSLSDIGA
-1352 SASGHTHN
+1352 ATSGHTHN
-1360 YAGSSSAGGNANA
+1360 YAGSSSAGGAANSA
-1373 ALKLATA
+1373 TKLATA
-1380 RTVSS
+1380 RTVYT
-1385 NNGDFALSFNYDG
+1385 NNGDFNLNFNYDG
-1398 SSNST
+1398 AANSV
-1403 AFLSYY
+1403 ANLSYY
-1409 SCTVICGNKNNYPFH
+1409 SCSVICGNKNNYPFH
-1424 RFAKIDKLAGS
+1424 RFAKIDKFAGS

-1448 YIYGGWGIVTIRLRT
+1448 YTYGGWGIVTIRLRT

-1487 QVGIDTTNGATYA
+1487 QVGIDTTSGATYA

-1520 GGRGSTSRTWSL
+1520 GGRGGTARTWSL

-1546 LTSTECY
+1546 LTSTESY
-1553 INISTAGTK
+1553 VNIATAGTK

-1568 TKTVTASDGATVSY
+1568 TKTVTGSDGATVSY

-1608 SLNYNDYTWL
+1608 GLNYNDYTWL

-1633 FATSEHNHNITSLTD
+1633 FATSGHNHNITSLTD
-1648 YGIHIYDAKTTRTK
+1648 YGTHIYDAKTTRTK

-1673 GVANFRKIEI
+1673 GVASFRKIEI
-1683 ADLPSHTHNYVSQI
+1683 ADLPSHTHNYASQI
-1697 KLADISYSTSNNIIT
+1697 KLADISYSVSNNIIT
-1712 ITRDNLITAIGT
+1712 ITKDNLITAIGT
-1724 GETSES
+1724 GATSES
-1730 SPSAIGLITKA
+1730 SPTAIGLMTKA

-1757 GANSVKGT
+1757 GANSIKGT
-1765 APIGVSIV
+1765 APIGVSIA
-1773 KGVATINHGASG
+1773 KGVATISHGVSG
-1785 VTSGIYGADSTN
+1785 VTSGAYGADSTN

-1813 EATYYDITGANLVS
+1813 GATYYDITGANLVS
-1827 RIGSN
+1827 RIGN
-1832 VVQNATNAVK
+1832 NAVQNATNAVK

-1910 NVTGSLKG
+1910 NVTGNLKG

-1946 VTGSGGL
+1946 TTGSGGL
-1953 ATFKATSS
+1953 ATFKATGS

-1981 LGWDSQLF
+1981 EGWDSQLF
-1989 IANNNSP
+1989 ITCDDPP

-2003 KAGSWADSPWKTIL
+2003 NSGNWGHWKTIL
-2017 DSANYTSYTV
+2017 DSGNYTSYTV
-2027 KKDGTGAAGTWNI
+2027 KKDGTGASGTWGI

-2062 SAKTLDGSSNVLW
+2062 SAKTFDGSSNVLW

-2089 GLLNSDFGII
+2089 GLLNSDFGVI
-2099 LEDTAEDSGW
+2099 LENTTKDSGW

-2134 LNGYASGI
+2134 LNNYSAGI
-2142 VFGGA
+2142 VFGGG
-2147 DTKGVISTKYNFPS
+2147 DTKGVISTRHYSPS
-2161 IKFAGGNGTKPVW
+2161 IKFAGGNGDKPVW

-2181 TETIYNLDNMPG
+2181 TGTIYNLDNMPG

-2271 TANTPVFILQQSG
+2271 TANTAVFILQQSG

-2301 IVANTFVGSLSG
+2301 IVANTFIGSLSG

-2324 TKATQDGAG
+2324 TKATQDGSG

-2347 TISGAKTFSKEL
+2347 SISGAKTFSKEL

-2364 TASTSKTTGAL
+2364 TASTNKTTGAL
-2375 KVKGGIATEGQMS
+2375 KAKGGISTEGQMS
-2388 ANKVMVGGCTLEMD
+2388 ANKVMIGDECTLEMD

>member
-128 VDIIANSQIFK
+128 VDIIANNQIFK
-139 STDGGQTFSPETI
+139 STDGGQTFSPDTI

-191 SILTINKTSNLYTDT
+191 GILTINKTSNLYTDT

-232 VTDIEIGGRNLILNG
+232 VTDIKIGGRNLALGTSCEYSTPFTDFNG
-247 KGDKKAGFFKYF
+247 KVNICIF
-259 NTVTDEYAEF
+259 NTKVLTKGLSVGDTVIFKIVYRYNDIVPVKDKTVSISLQGSGNVTGYGAGSFIGGRMLSGITGSNEGVYTKQLVITEDHLKNEYWN
-269 TLKSKKTY
+269 
-277 VNINIEPGFLLGCR
+277 VNIR
-291 EYTVGE
+291 HDY
-297 KVTWSYDI
+297 
-305 MYTAWN
+305 
-311 FPTGTNRNE
+311 
-320 FWMGQ
+320 
-325 RYTTI
+325 I
-330 QSGQTGTGVY
+330 QSGSAQY
-340 RTVTR
+340 
-345 HTLPEVGV
+345 
-353 NGCKL
+353 KL
-358 NEWYHVEK
+358 FKV
-366 TLTIPEPA
+366 
-374 SSNVGEVASIQFY
+374 
-387 NSSADT
+387 
-393 EAGFTARLKNVKL
+393 

-421 VDSQIQSLVKTTTE
+421 MDSQIQSLVKTTTE
-435 TSSVVNK
+435 TSLVVNK

-465 STGKAIRDRL
+465 STGKVIRDRL

-483 GVTSTVS
+483 GISSTVS

-510 RVSKAEQDVNGFK
+510 RVSKTEQDVNGFK
-523 QTVESTYTKKTDF
+523 QTVESTYSTKSET
-536 DNLEIGGRNLAR
+536 E
-548 KGILQRNRATSCVYD
+548 S
-563 DSSKTYTIVSP
+563 
-574 ANKTSNYYDLTIP
+574 
-587 ASSNIKIPYGKG
+587 
-599 AIISFEVYSP
+599 
-609 KAVDIWMDVNNTV
+609 VNNY
-622 ESGTAWNGNDN
+622 A
-633 DINRKN
+633 
-639 SSSSIPQNTWT
+639 
-650 RYWNYCENNSSKNTN
+650 
-665 KVDIIINNSFG
+665 
-676 ITSFPEPVIW
+676 
-686 KIRNF
+686 
-691 KVELGN
+691 
-697 KPTDWT
+697 
-703 PAPEDVDA
+703 
-711 SIKFVS
+711 
-717 DYSKTSFEQ
+717 KTSFEQ
-726 LSNKFLWL
+726 LSDKFSWL
-734 VDGKSSSTS
+734 VDGTSSSTS

-748 SFVSAITKQF
+748 SLISAITKQF
-758 IIKSPDGSATI
+758 IIKSPNGSSTI
-769 ITGGKIQTKSIT
+769 ITGGKIQTNSIT

-794 YMAGTY
+794 YMTGTY

-945 YIRRADSTQT
+945 YIRRADSSQT

-992 TITGDLTVNGKLIAT
+992 TITGDLTVNGKLTAT

-1021 GKSFTGA
+1021 GKSFTGS
-1028 SAVDV
+1028 SAVNV
-1033 GTIGIAYGGTGATSA
+1033 GTIGIAYGGTGATSS
-1048 SGARANLGVIGTKNA
+1048 SGARVNLGVIGTKNT
-1063 NGFYGLTRPDGNDSD
+1063 NGFYGLTHPDGNDSD

-1147 NVIFSSSVNIDDL
+1147 NVIFSSSVDIDDL

-1233 PLSGGVIAGD
+1233 PLSGGVITGD
-1243 IGVNGYIRG
+1243 LGVDGYIRG
-1252 EYNSAY
+1252 EYNSSY
-1258 PTNHGILLGHGNQD
+1258 PTNHGILLGHVNQD
-1272 YMNFYEWGGLFQF
+1272 YMNFYELGGLFQF
-1285 YKSRSGTDT
+1285 YKSRSGIDT

-1306 NVRGNLSGVAS
+1306 NVKGNLSGVAS

-1325 RNVTIGNSKKSFD
+1325 RNITIGNSKKSFD
-1338 GTADITFSLSDIGA
+1338 GTTDITFSLSDIGA

-1360 YAGSSSAGGNANA
+1360 YAGSSSSGGAANSA
-1373 ALKLATA
+1373 IKLATS
-1380 RTVSS
+1380 RTVSA
-1385 NNGDFALSFNYDG
+1385 NTDFIMNFSFDG
-1398 SSNST
+1398 SKDIT
-1403 AFLSYY
+1403 AQLSYY
-1409 SCTVICGNKNNYPFH
+1409 NCFVSNGNKNNYPYH
-1424 RFAKIDKLAGS
+1424 RFARIDKLSGS
-1435 YADKASTFLITQD
+1435 YTDKASTFLITQD
-1448 YIYGGWGIVTIRLRT
+1448 YQGGGWGIVTIRLRT
-1463 NSSTQASDVEV
+1463 NSPTQASDVEV
-1474 KWIARYNLAADFV
+1474 KWIARYNLAVDFV
-1487 QVGIDTTNGATYA
+1487 QVGIDTTAGATYA

-1505 LTGTYGSLVVRNLAS
+1505 LAGTYNSTVVRNLAS
-1520 GGRGSTSRTWSL
+1520 GGRGSTFRTWYL
-1532 INSKEVDN
+1532 INSREVDN

-1546 LTSTECY
+1546 LTSSECY
-1553 INISTAGTK
+1553 VDIATAGTK

-1568 TKTVTASDGATVSY
+1568 TKTVTPSDGATVSY

-1588 VNNVKDSGNS
+1588 VNNVKDSGNN

-1608 SLNYNDYTWL
+1608 GLNYNDYTWL

-1633 FATSEHNHNITSLTD
+1633 FATSEHNHNITSLID
-1648 YGIHIYDAKTTRTK
+1648 YGTHIYDAKKTRAK

-1673 GVANFRKIEI
+1673 GVADFRKIEI

-1892 INGIKGDLTGNVI
+1892 INGIKGNLTGNVI

-1953 ATFKATSS
+1953 TTFKSTSS
-1961 MSEGKPKTDGHILHF
+1961 MSEGKPKEDGHILHF

-1981 LGWDSQLF
+1981 GGWDSQLF
-1989 IANNNSP
+1989 IACNGSP

-2003 KAGSWADSPWKTIL
+2003 NSGSWGTWKTIL

-2040 NINGNASTSDKWKTA
+2040 NINGNASTSDKWKIA

-2181 TETIYNLDNMPG
+2181 TGTIYNLDNMPG

-2204 RKIGNVLFDGSADI
+2204 QKIGNVLFDGSADI

-2388 ANKVMVGGCTLEMD
+2388 ANKVMVGDGCTLEMD
-2402 EYGALNFVFS
+2402 EYGALNFIFS

>member
-45 TDIIVYQGSTK
+45 TDIIVYQGLTK

-61 IGNVPSANGITV
+61 IGNVLSANGITI

-109 KIFSWSCGKQGVS
+109 KIFSWSCGKQGVT

-191 SILTINKTSNLYTDT
+191 GVLTINKTSNLYTDT

-232 VTDIEIGGRNLILNG
+232 VTDIEVGGRNLLLMSSLQPAIYYVDGSGTTTSETFKGCMVRKFTNMWSGVKISFDKLVTNRGVVRPGDVLTYSIYAKTDDNATINVLMFNRSVDNTVGQGTIRGDQNLIALNTEWKLCAVTFTVTEEMLSSDKGITFFGYEIATKLTSG
-247 KGDKKAGFFKYF
+247 KGVYF
-259 NTVTDEYAEF
+259 
-269 TLKSKKTY
+269 SC
-277 VNINIEPGFLLGCR
+277 P
-291 EYTVGE
+291 
-297 KVTWSYDI
+297 
-305 MYTAWN
+305 
-311 FPTGTNRNE
+311 
-320 FWMGQ
+320 
-325 RYTTI
+325 
-330 QSGQTGTGVY
+330 
-340 RTVTR
+340 
-345 HTLPEVGV
+345 
-353 NGCKL
+353 
-358 NEWYHVEK
+358 
-366 TLTIPEPA
+366 
-374 SSNVGEVASIQFY
+374 
-387 NSSADT
+387 
-393 EAGFTARLKNVKL
+393 KL

-421 VDSQIQSLVKTTTE
+421 VDSQIQSLVKTTSE

-453 SDITNSVNNYDN
+453 SDITDSVNNYDN

-483 GVTSTVS
+483 GITSTVS

-523 QTVESTYTKKTDF
+523 QTVESTYTKKADF
-536 DNLEIGGRNLAR
+536 DSLEIGGRNLAR
-548 KGILQRNRATSCVYD
+548 KGILQKNQATSCVYD
-563 DSSKTYTIVSP
+563 DSSKTYTIISP
-574 ANKTSNYYDLTIP
+574 ANKKNNYYDLTIP

-676 ITSFPEPVIW
+676 ITSFPEPVTW

-711 SIKFVS
+711 SIKSVS

-748 SFVSAITKQF
+748 SLVSAITKQF
-758 IIKSPDGSATI
+758 IIKSPDGSSTI
-769 ITGGKIQTKSIT
+769 ITGGKIQTNSIT

-894 SQNSTMGLHSGLSTL
+894 AQNSTMGLHSGLSTL

-969 GKIWYKGKL
+969 GKIWYKGNL

-1090 QSGSYSSLGTS
+1090 QSGSYSSLGTP

-1147 NVIFSSSVNIDDL
+1147 NVIFSSSVDIDDL

-1188 LSGTSAYTEKL
+1188 LSGISAYTEKL

-1258 PTNHGILLGHGNQD
+1258 PTNHGILLGHNAQD

-1325 RNVTIGNSKKSFD
+1325 RNITIGNSKKSFD

-1380 RTVSS
+1380 RTVST
-1385 NNGDFALSFNYDG
+1385 NNGDFALGFNYDG

-1403 AFLSYY
+1403 AYLSYY

-1520 GGRGSTSRTWSL
+1520 GGRGSTGRTWSL

-1633 FATSEHNHNITSLTD
+1633 FATSGHNHNITSLTSFET
-1648 YGIHIYDAKTTRTK
+1648 YVYNAKTTRTK

-1673 GVANFRKIEI
+1673 GVASFRKIEI
-1683 ADLPSHTHNYVSQI
+1683 ADLPSHTHNYASQI
-1697 KLADISYSTSNNIIT
+1697 KLADVSYSVSNNIIT
-1712 ITRDNLITAIGT
+1712 ITKDNLITAIGT

-1757 GANSVKGT
+1757 GANSIKGT
-1765 APIGVSIV
+1765 APIGVSIA
-1773 KGVATINHGASG
+1773 KGVATINHGTSG
-1785 VTSGIYGADSTN
+1785 VTSGTYGADSTN

-1813 EATYYDITGANLVS
+1813 GATYYDITGANLVS
-1827 RIGSN
+1827 RIGN
-1832 VVQNATNAVK
+1832 NAVQNATNAVK

-1883 LLVTGVSRF
+1883 LLVTGSAKFV
-1892 INGIKGDLTGNVI
+1892 NGLKGNLTGDVV
-1905 GNLTG
+1905 GNITG

-1918 NADTS
+1918 NADTA
-1923 TVATKANLLANLYSS
+1923 TVATKANLLANLYSG
-1938 RPTSANIQ
+1938 RPTTANLIA
-1946 VTGSGGL
+1946 TGSGGL
-1953 ATFKATSS
+1953 TTFKATSY
-1961 MSEGKPKTDGHILHF
+1961 MTEGKPKTDGHILHF

-1981 LGWDSQLF
+1981 GGWDSQLF
-1989 IANNNSP
+1989 ISNNSSP
-1996 ELQIRGM
+1996 ELQIRSM
-2003 KAGSWADSPWKTIL
+2003 DVGSWGSWKTVL
-2017 DSANYTSYTV
+2017 DSVNYTSYTV
-2027 KKDGTGAAGTWNI
+2027 KKDGTGASGTWGI

-2062 SAKTLDGSSNVLW
+2062 SAKTLDGGSNVLW

-2089 GLLNSDFGII
+2089 GLLNSDFGVI
-2099 LEDTAEDSGW
+2099 LEDTTEDSGW

-2123 IRTQRNSPDWI
+2123 IRVQRNSPDWI
-2134 LNGYASGI
+2134 LDNYSAGI

-2161 IKFAGGNGTKPVW
+2161 IKFAGGNGMKPVW

-2259 SWFQRIKTVDDS
+2259 SWFQRIKTVDDP

-2347 TISGAKTFSKEL
+2347 SISGAKTFSKEL

-2375 KVKGGIATEGQMS
+2375 KAKGGIATEGQMS
-2388 ANKVMVGGCTLEMD
+2388 ANKVMVGDGCTLEMD

>member
-128 VDIIANSQIFK
+128 VDIIANNQIFK
-139 STDGGQTFSPETI
+139 STDGGQTFSPDTI

-191 SILTINKTSNLYTDT
+191 GILTINKTSNLYTDT

-232 VTDIEIGGRNLILNG
+232 VTDIKIGGRNLALGTSCEYSTPFTDFNG
-247 KGDKKAGFFKYF
+247 KVNICIF
-259 NTVTDEYAEF
+259 NTKVLTKGLSVGDTVIFKIVYRYNDIVPVKDKTVHIGLQGSGNVTNWGAGGFIGGNMLSGITGSNEGVYTNQFVITEDHLKNEY
-269 TLKSKKTY
+269 
-277 VNINIEPGFLLGCR
+277 
-291 EYTVGE
+291 
-297 KVTWSYDI
+297 
-305 MYTAWN
+305 WN
-311 FPTGTNRNE
+311 VSIRHD
-320 FWMGQ
+320 
-325 RYTTI
+325 YI
-330 QSGQTGTGVY
+330 QSGSVQY
-340 RTVTR
+340 
-345 HTLPEVGV
+345 
-353 NGCKL
+353 KL
-358 NEWYHVEK
+358 FKV
-366 TLTIPEPA
+366 
-374 SSNVGEVASIQFY
+374 
-387 NSSADT
+387 
-393 EAGFTARLKNVKL
+393 

-465 STGKAIRDRL
+465 STGKTIRDRL

-483 GVTSTVS
+483 GITSTVS

-501 GSTVQSLTN
+501 GTTVQSLTT
-510 RVSKAEQDVNGFK
+510 RVSKTEQDVNGFK
-523 QTVESTYTKKTDF
+523 QTVESTYSTKSET
-536 DNLEIGGRNLAR
+536 E
-548 KGILQRNRATSCVYD
+548 S
-563 DSSKTYTIVSP
+563 
-574 ANKTSNYYDLTIP
+574 
-587 ASSNIKIPYGKG
+587 
-599 AIISFEVYSP
+599 
-609 KAVDIWMDVNNTV
+609 VNNY
-622 ESGTAWNGNDN
+622 A
-633 DINRKN
+633 
-639 SSSSIPQNTWT
+639 
-650 RYWNYCENNSSKNTN
+650 
-665 KVDIIINNSFG
+665 
-676 ITSFPEPVIW
+676 
-686 KIRNF
+686 
-691 KVELGN
+691 
-697 KPTDWT
+697 
-703 PAPEDVDA
+703 
-711 SIKFVS
+711 
-717 DYSKTSFEQ
+717 KTSFEQ
-726 LSNKFLWL
+726 LSDKFSWL
-734 VDGKSSSTS
+734 VDGTSSSTS

-748 SFVSAITKQF
+748 SLVSAITNQF
-758 IIKSPDGSATI
+758 VIKSPDGTSTI
-769 ITGGKIQTKSIT
+769 IEGGKIKTGAIT
-781 SDMLSSSAIKSKN
+781 TDMLSSSAIKSKN

-1147 NVIFSSSVNIDDL
+1147 NVIFSSSVDIDDL
-1160 TTGTLLVNGN
+1160 TAGTLLVNGN

-1233 PLSGGVIAGD
+1233 PLSGGVITGD
-1243 IGVNGYIRG
+1243 IRINGYITG
-1252 EYNSAY
+1252 EPNSAY
-1258 PTNHGILLGHGNQD
+1258 PTNHGILLGHNAQD

-1325 RNVTIGNSKKSFD
+1325 RNITIGNSKKSFD

-1380 RTVSS
+1380 RTVST
-1385 NNGDFALSFNYDG
+1385 NNGDFALGFNYDG

-1403 AFLSYY
+1403 AYLSYY

-1520 GGRGSTSRTWSL
+1520 GGRGSTGRTWSL

-1633 FATSEHNHNITSLTD
+1633 FATSGHNHNIISLTD
-1648 YGIHIYDAKTTRTK
+1648 YETHVYDAKTTRTK

-1673 GVANFRKIEI
+1673 GVASFRKIEI
-1683 ADLPSHTHNYVSQI
+1683 ADLPSHTHNYASQI
-1697 KLADISYSTSNNIIT
+1697 KLADVSYSVSNNIIT
-1712 ITRDNLITAIGT
+1712 ITKDNLITAIGT
-1724 GETSES
+1724 GATSEA
-1730 SPSAIGLITKA
+1730 SPTAIGLMTKA

-1757 GANSVKGT
+1757 GANSIKGT
-1765 APIGVSIV
+1765 APIGVSIA
-1773 KGVATINHGASG
+1773 KGVATINHGTSG
-1785 VTSGIYGADSTN
+1785 VTSGTYGADSTN

-1813 EATYYDITGANLVS
+1813 GATYYDITGANLVS

-1832 VVQNATNAVK
+1832 TVQNATNAVK

-1883 LLVTGVSRF
+1883 LLVTGSAKFV
-1892 INGIKGDLTGNVI
+1892 NGLKGNLTGDVV
-1905 GNLTG
+1905 GNITG

-1923 TVATKANLLANLYSS
+1923 TVATKANLLANLYSG
-1938 RPTSANIQ
+1938 RPTTANL
-1946 VTGSGGL
+1946 VATGSGGL
-1953 ATFKATSS
+1953 ATFKATSH
-1961 MSEGKPKTDGHILHF
+1961 MTEGKPKTDGHILHF

-1981 LGWDSQLF
+1981 GGWDSQLF
-1989 IANNNSP
+1989 IANSNSP
-1996 ELQIRGM
+1996 ELQIRSM
-2003 KAGSWADSPWKTIL
+2003 RSGSWADSPWKTIL
-2017 DSANYTSYTV
+2017 DSVNYTSYTV
-2027 KKDGTGAAGTWNI
+2027 KKDGTGASGTWGI

-2089 GLLNSDFGII
+2089 GLLNSDFGVI
-2099 LEDTAEDSGW
+2099 LEDTTEDSGW

-2123 IRTQRNSPDWI
+2123 IRVQRNSPDWI
-2134 LNGYASGI
+2134 LNNYSAGI
-2142 VFGGA
+2142 VFGGG
-2147 DTKGVISTKYNFPS
+2147 DTKGVISTRHYSPS
-2161 IKFAGGNGTKPVW
+2161 IKFAGGNGDKPVW

-2181 TETIYNLDNMPG
+2181 TGTIYNLDNMPG

-2347 TISGAKTFSKEL
+2347 TISGAKIFSKEL

-2375 KVKGGIATEGQMS
+2375 KVKGGIATEEQMS
-2388 ANKVMVGGCTLEMD
+2388 ANKVMVGDGCTLEMD
-2402 EYGALNFVFS
+2402 EYGALNFVFL

>member
-178 DVVSGNNGLYISS
+178 NVVSGNNGLYISS
-191 SILTINKTSNLYTDT
+191 GILTINKTSNLYTDT

-232 VTDIEIGGRNLILNG
+232 VTDIEIGGRNLALGTSCEYSTPFTDFNG
-247 KGDKKAGFFKYF
+247 GVNKCIF
-259 NTVTDEYAEF
+259 NTKVLTKGLSVGDTIICKIVYRYNNIVPVKDKTVYIELQGSGNVTGWGAGSFIDGRILSGITGSNEGVYTKQLVITEDHLKNEYWNA
-269 TLKSKKTY
+269 
-277 VNINIEPGFLLGCR
+277 NIR
-291 EYTVGE
+291 HDY
-297 KVTWSYDI
+297 
-305 MYTAWN
+305 
-311 FPTGTNRNE
+311 
-320 FWMGQ
+320 
-325 RYTTI
+325 I
-330 QSGQTGTGVY
+330 QSGSVQY
-340 RTVTR
+340 
-345 HTLPEVGV
+345 
-353 NGCKL
+353 KL
-358 NEWYHVEK
+358 FKV
-366 TLTIPEPA
+366 
-374 SSNVGEVASIQFY
+374 
-387 NSSADT
+387 
-393 EAGFTARLKNVKL
+393 

-465 STGKAIRDRL
+465 STGKVIRDRL

-483 GVTSTVS
+483 GISSTVS

-510 RVSKAEQDVNGFK
+510 RVSKTEQDVNGFK
-523 QTVESTYTKKTDF
+523 QTVESTYSTKSETE
-536 DNLEIGGRNLAR
+536 L
-548 KGILQRNRATSCVYD
+548 
-563 DSSKTYTIVSP
+563 
-574 ANKTSNYYDLTIP
+574 
-587 ASSNIKIPYGKG
+587 
-599 AIISFEVYSP
+599 
-609 KAVDIWMDVNNTV
+609 VNNY
-622 ESGTAWNGNDN
+622 A
-633 DINRKN
+633 
-639 SSSSIPQNTWT
+639 
-650 RYWNYCENNSSKNTN
+650 
-665 KVDIIINNSFG
+665 
-676 ITSFPEPVIW
+676 
-686 KIRNF
+686 
-691 KVELGN
+691 
-697 KPTDWT
+697 
-703 PAPEDVDA
+703 
-711 SIKFVS
+711 
-717 DYSKTSFEQ
+717 KTSFEQ
-726 LSNKFLWL
+726 LSDKFSWL
-734 VDGKSSSTS
+734 VDGTSSSTS

-748 SFVSAITKQF
+748 SLISAITNQF
-758 IIKSPDGSATI
+758 VIKSPDGSSTI
-769 ITGGKIQTKSIT
+769 IEGGKIKTGAIT
-781 SDMLSSSAIKSKN
+781 TNMLSSSTIKSKN
-794 YMAGTY
+794 YKEGTY
-800 VEGAGY
+800 VDGAGY

-811 FLDLDNGMIHTPS
+811 FLDLDNGMIHTPG
-824 FYTDSSGNSFMSG
+824 FYTDVVGNAFLAG

-846 GTDEHNWF
+846 GTEEHNWF
-854 LGTTTISN
+854 LGATTITN
-862 IMNDSGALT
+862 IMNDSGALI
-871 DGDYSYLK
+871 DSDYSYLR
-879 ATDNTAIIAGDWYFM
+879 ATDNAAIITGDWYLM
-894 SQNSTMGLHSGLSTL
+894 AQNSDIGLRSGLSTL
-909 NNGNFVKN
+909 NGGNFVKN

-926 GIVEP
+926 GVVEP

-945 YIRRADSTQT
+945 YIRRADSSQT

-992 TITGDLTVNGKLIAT
+992 TITGDLTVNGKLTAT

-1021 GKSFTGA
+1021 GKSFTGS

-1048 SGARANLGVIGTKNA
+1048 SGARANLGVIGTKNT
-1063 NGFYGLTRPDGNDSD
+1063 NGFYGLTHPDGNDSD

-1114 GSLSGTATKAM
+1114 GSLNGTATKAM

-1147 NVIFSSSVNIDDL
+1147 NVIFNSSVDIYDL
-1160 TTGTLLVNGN
+1160 TAGTLLVNGN

-1188 LSGTSAYTEKL
+1188 LSGTSAYAEKL
-1199 KTARKIGNA
+1199 KTVRKIGNA
-1208 SFDGSKDISLNDIG
+1208 SFDGSKDISLSDIG
-1222 ASASGHTHNYL
+1222 ASALGHTHNYL
-1233 PLSGGVIAGD
+1233 PLSGGVITGD
-1243 IGVNGYIRG
+1243 LSVDGYIRG
-1252 EYNSAY
+1252 EYNSSY
-1258 PTNHGILLGHGNQD
+1258 PTSHGILLGHGNQN

-1285 YKSRSGTDT
+1285 YKSRSGIDT

-1306 NVRGNLSGVAS
+1306 NVKGNLSGVAS

-1325 RNVTIGNSKKSFD
+1325 RNITIGNSKKSFD
-1338 GTADITFSLSDIGA
+1338 GTTDITFSLSDIGA

-1360 YAGSSSAGGNANA
+1360 YAGSTSAGGNANA

-1380 RTVSS
+1380 RTVSA
-1385 NNGDFALSFNYDG
+1385 NTDFDMSFSFDG
-1398 SSNST
+1398 SKDVS
-1403 AFLSYY
+1403 AKLSYY
-1409 SCTVICGNKNNYPFH
+1409 YCRALKGNKTNYPYH
-1424 RFAKIDKLAGS
+1424 RFARIDKLTGS
-1435 YADKASTFLITQD
+1435 YTDRASTFLITQD
-1448 YIYGGWGIVTIRLRT
+1448 YRYGGWGIVSLRLRT
-1463 NSSTQASDVEV
+1463 NSSSEASDVEV
-1474 KWIARYNLAADFV
+1474 IWLVRYGLSVDCV
-1487 QVGIDTTNGATYA
+1487 QVAIDTTYGATYA

-1505 LTGTYGSLVVRNLAS
+1505 ISSNYFCTTIRNLAS
-1520 GGRGSTSRTWSL
+1520 GSREGISRTWIL
-1532 INSKEVDN
+1532 NNSEEVNN
-1540 TTTSDA
+1540 TTSTDA
-1546 LTSTECY
+1546 LTSKECY
-1553 INISTAGTK
+1553 VDIATAGAK

-1588 VNNVKDSGNS
+1588 VNNVKDSRNN
-1598 TATTFSYSKS
+1598 TATTFSYSKPGLS
-1608 SLNYNDYTWL
+1608 YNDYTWL

-1633 FATSEHNHNITSLTD
+1633 FATSEHNHNITSLID
-1648 YGIHIYDAKTTRTK
+1648 YETHIYDAKKTRAK

-1683 ADLPSHTHNYVSQI
+1683 TDLPSHTHNYVSQI

-1757 GANSVKGT
+1757 GANSIKGT
-1765 APIGVSIV
+1765 APIGVSIT
-1773 KGVATINHGASG
+1773 KGVATINHGTSG
-1785 VTSGIYGADSTN
+1785 VTSGTYGADSTN

-1813 EATYYDITGANLVS
+1813 GATYYDITGANLVN

-1946 VTGSGGL
+1946 TTGSGGL
-1953 ATFKATSS
+1953 ATFKATGS
-1961 MSEGKPKTDGHILHF
+1961 MSEGKPKEDGHILHF

-1981 LGWDSQLF
+1981 GGWDSQLF
-1989 IANNNSP
+1989 IACNGSP

-2003 KAGSWADSPWKTIL
+2003 NSGSWANSTWKTIL

-2040 NINGNASTSDKWKTA
+2040 NINGNASTSGKWKTA

-2089 GLLNSDFGII
+2089 GLLNSNFGII
-2099 LEDTAEDSGW
+2099 LEDTTKDSGW

-2114 SYNGFLLKS
+2114 SYYGFLLKS

-2134 LNGYASGI
+2134 LADYSSGI

-2161 IKFAGGNGTKPVW
+2161 IKFAGGNGTKPIW

-2301 IVANTFVGSLSG
+2301 IVANTFIGSLSG

-2333 NVITSKYV
+2333 NIITSKYV

-2388 ANKVMVGGCTLEMD
+2388 ANKVMVGDGCTLEMD
-2402 EYGALNFVFS
+2402 EYGALNFVFL

>member
-165 KWQYSIDGGVTWK
+165 KWQYSIDGGVTWEN
-178 DVVSGNNGLYISS
+178 VVSGNNGLYISS
-191 SILTINKTSNLYTDT
+191 GILTINKTSNLYTDT

-232 VTDIEIGGRNLILNG
+232 VTDIKIGGRNMLRGSSFKGLSNVDNTYMKYKNNSVKLTVDNIGGTSIKYAGISSLQESWELSDVLGKTLVISMWIYIEKVGQLNG
-247 KGDKKAGFFKYF
+247 YEFRIVYSVNGTKHWFDIDKRYPYYIPDAKKLEVGWNYIYGCFTIPTNATEAYF
-259 NTVTDEYAEF
+259 NFTCYAIAG
-269 TLKSKKTY
+269 KT
-277 VNINIEPGFLLGCR
+277 
-291 EYTVGE
+291 
-297 KVTWSYDI
+297 S
-305 MYTAWN
+305 TAWFSSPKAEIGN
-311 FPTGTNRNE
+311 KPT
-320 FWMGQ
+320 Q
-325 RYTTI
+325 
-330 QSGQTGTGVY
+330 
-340 RTVTR
+340 
-345 HTLPEVGV
+345 
-353 NGCKL
+353 
-358 NEWYHVEK
+358 
-366 TLTIPEPA
+366 
-374 SSNVGEVASIQFY
+374 
-387 NSSADT
+387 
-393 EAGFTARLKNVKL
+393 
-406 EKGNIATDWTPAPED
+406 WTPAPED

-465 STGKAIRDRL
+465 STGKVIRDRL

-483 GVTSTVS
+483 GISSTVS

-510 RVSKAEQDVNGFK
+510 RVSKTEQDVNGFK
-523 QTVESTYTKKTDF
+523 QTVESTYSTKSET
-536 DNLEIGGRNLAR
+536 E
-548 KGILQRNRATSCVYD
+548 S
-563 DSSKTYTIVSP
+563 
-574 ANKTSNYYDLTIP
+574 
-587 ASSNIKIPYGKG
+587 
-599 AIISFEVYSP
+599 
-609 KAVDIWMDVNNTV
+609 VNNY
-622 ESGTAWNGNDN
+622 A
-633 DINRKN
+633 
-639 SSSSIPQNTWT
+639 
-650 RYWNYCENNSSKNTN
+650 
-665 KVDIIINNSFG
+665 
-676 ITSFPEPVIW
+676 
-686 KIRNF
+686 
-691 KVELGN
+691 
-697 KPTDWT
+697 
-703 PAPEDVDA
+703 
-711 SIKFVS
+711 
-717 DYSKTSFEQ
+717 KTSFEQ
-726 LSNKFLWL
+726 LSDKFSWL
-734 VDGKSSSTS
+734 VDGTSSSTS

-748 SFVSAITKQF
+748 SLVSAITNQF
-758 IIKSPDGSATI
+758 VIKSPDGSSTI
-769 ITGGKIQTKSIT
+769 IEGGKIKTGAIT
-781 SDMLSSSAIKSKN
+781 TNMLSSSTIKSKN
-794 YMAGTY
+794 YKEGTY
-800 VEGAGY
+800 VDGAGY

-811 FLDLDNGMIHTPS
+811 FLDLDNGMIHTPG
-824 FYTDSSGNSFMSG
+824 FYTDVVGNAFLAG

-846 GTDEHNWF
+846 GTEEHNWF
-854 LGTTTISN
+854 LGATTITN
-862 IMNDSGALT
+862 IMNDSGALI
-871 DGDYSYLK
+871 DSDYSYLR
-879 ATDNTAIIAGDWYFM
+879 ATDNAAIITGDWYLM
-894 SQNSTMGLHSGLSTL
+894 AQNSDIGLRSGLSTL
-909 NNGNFVKN
+909 NGGNFVKN

-992 TITGDLTVNGKLIAT
+992 TITGDLTVNGKLTAT

-1021 GKSFTGA
+1021 GKSFTGS
-1028 SAVDV
+1028 SAVNV
-1033 GTIGIAYGGTGATSA
+1033 GTIGIAYGGTGATSS
-1048 SGARANLGVIGTKNA
+1048 SGARVNLGVIGTKNT
-1063 NGFYGLTRPDGNDSD
+1063 NGFYGLTHPDGNDSD

-1114 GSLSGTATKAM
+1114 GSLNGTATKAM

-1147 NVIFSSSVNIDDL
+1147 NVIFNSSVDIDDL
-1160 TTGTLLVNGN
+1160 TAGTLLVNGN

-1188 LSGTSAYTEKL
+1188 LSGTSAYAEKL
-1199 KTARKIGNA
+1199 KTVRKIGNA
-1208 SFDGSKDISLNDIG
+1208 SFDGSKDISLSDIG
-1222 ASASGHTHNYL
+1222 ASALGHTHNYL
-1233 PLSGGVIAGD
+1233 PLSGGVITGD
-1243 IGVNGYIRG
+1243 LGVNGYIRG
-1252 EYNSAY
+1252 EYNSSY
-1258 PTNHGILLGHGNQD
+1258 PTNHGILLGHVNQD
-1272 YMNFYEWGGLFQF
+1272 YMNFYELGGLFQF
-1285 YKSRSGTDT
+1285 YKSRSGIDT

-1306 NVRGNLSGVAS
+1306 NVKGNLSGVAS

-1325 RNVTIGNSKKSFD
+1325 RNITIGNSKKSFD

-1360 YAGSSSAGGNANA
+1360 YAGSTSAGGNANA

-1380 RTVSS
+1380 RTVSA
-1385 NNGDFALSFNYDG
+1385 NTDFDMSFSFDG
-1398 SSNST
+1398 SKDVS
-1403 AFLSYY
+1403 AKLSYY
-1409 SCTVICGNKNNYPFH
+1409 YCRALKGNKTNYPYH
-1424 RFAKIDKLAGS
+1424 RFARIDKLTGS
-1435 YADKASTFLITQD
+1435 YTDRASTFLITQD
-1448 YIYGGWGIVTIRLRT
+1448 YRYGGWGIVSLRLRT
-1463 NSSTQASDVEV
+1463 NSSSEASDVEV
-1474 KWIARYNLAADFV
+1474 IWLVRYGLSVDCV
-1487 QVGIDTTNGATYA
+1487 QVAIDTTYGATYA

-1505 LTGTYGSLVVRNLAS
+1505 ISSNYFCTTIRNLAS
-1520 GGRGSTSRTWSL
+1520 GSRGDISRTWIL
-1532 INSKEVDN
+1532 NNSEEVNN
-1540 TTTSDA
+1540 TTSTDA
-1546 LTSTECY
+1546 LTSKECY
-1553 INISTAGTK
+1553 VDIATAGAK

-1588 VNNVKDSGNS
+1588 VNNVKDSRNN
-1598 TATTFSYSKS
+1598 TATTFSYSKPGLS
-1608 SLNYNDYTWL
+1608 YNDYTWL

-1633 FATSEHNHNITSLTD
+1633 FATSEHNHNITSLID
-1648 YGIHIYDAKTTRTK
+1648 YETHIYDAKKTRAK

-1697 KLADISYSTSNNIIT
+1697 KLADISYSASNNIIT

-1757 GANSVKGT
+1757 GANSIKGT
-1765 APIGVSIV
+1765 APIGVSIA
-1773 KGVATINHGASG
+1773 KGVATINHGTSG
-1785 VTSGIYGADSTN
+1785 VTSGTYGADSTN

-1813 EATYYDITGANLVS
+1813 GATYYDITGANLVS

-1910 NVTGSLKG
+1910 NVTGNLKG

-1946 VTGSGGL
+1946 TTGSGGL
-1953 ATFKATSS
+1953 ATFKATGS

-1981 LGWDSQLF
+1981 EGWDSQLF
-1989 IANNNSP
+1989 IACNGSP

-2003 KAGSWADSPWKTIL
+2003 NSGSWANSTWKTIL

-2099 LEDTAEDSGW
+2099 LEDTTKDSGW

-2114 SYNGFLLKS
+2114 SYKGFLLKS

-2134 LNGYASGI
+2134 LGDYSSGI

-2161 IKFAGGNGTKPVW
+2161 IKFAGGSGTKPAW

-2181 TETIYNLDNMPG
+2181 TETIYNLNNMPG

-2301 IVANTFVGSLSG
+2301 IVANTFIGSLSG

-2375 KVKGGIATEGQMS
+2375 KAKGGISTEGQMS
-2388 ANKVMVGGCTLEMD
+2388 ANKVMIGDGCTLEMD
-2402 EYGALNFVFS
+2402 EYGALNFVFL